1 MKHTSKLLTALL
13 LTMAFL
19 VSALP
24 VHGVHA
30 EPETATVQKKA
41 ELVFVIDSTGSMSGA
56 IKNVK
61 TGITSFVNSL
71 ETQGV
76 NLRIGIVEY
85 RDIEEDGM
93 DSTIIHELNH
103 SLWMNSTSEMVE
115 VLNGISAGGG
125 GDDPETVIDGLGYLV
140 DGETI
145 PWSSDSY
152 KFAVVLTDS
161 GYKIA
166 NRHGFNSLQE
176 VADALLTAGI
186 TTSVV
191 TEESEFSTYDALPD
205 TTGGIKADIS
215 SDFSTVLAD
224 LANQI
229 LGLTGKAKKAI
240 YVLPGYLGSELYDG
254 PDDGTSGGKRLWFPE
269 NPFDLD
275 TIVGQENLRKFYQDE
290 YGNGTQLHVDYERDE
305 YGTNIA
311 PVYTTYETLV
321 KNLKKEF
328 GGENGEYDVRFFPY
342 NWLEDLNDSVKKLE
356 RDIRKNHYDS
366 VIFVTHSTGG
376 LLASAFIAKSD
387 ANKLLVSKAILIA
400 APLFGTYASLL
411 PIERGD
417 ARKTLNVLGMDFWID
432 AITANWWVRGWAK
445 NSPTTYQL
453 LPSDEYLRQVPLLD
467 SSSTNWWTA
476 WWNSESVDSV
486 DGYYNV
492 LNRSPRINPKLTI
505 GIENE
510 TENKPNRSHKYF
522 REKALNGDVVTQ
534 WSLAALME
542 VDTLL
547 ICTTSGHSTTKT
559 ARYRSDRNGGKKL
572 ADIVYDRNGDGTVQG
587 MSATGSIDGF
597 VKLRTCFFSADHGKL
612 TKDPKVLDQICTE
625 IKGMRNHSEKHYT
638 ADTVGIS
645 QLVKIRYEADA
656 LVTAT
661 IYDADSNI
669 VAQASSEGISG
680 FDENDFIF
688 DSFADV
694 EEDGERTEAS
704 IYMPNSGY
712 KIVFTHGDSAGVSV
726 NFNASVSTLV
736 DDGWKDFSVMTSV
749 ASTHDSGLITSF
761 DGTAQVIDNDTI
773 TEIVEGTAEDW
784 FTEWEIPSSIKVNK
798 GDVLPIEI
806 SGSEAEAVSDK
817 LVWHSADESIAHVSE
832 SGVLTA
838 VGYGKTTISA
848 TDGNK
853 AVTAKVTVMQNA
865 TAVSFS
871 DVEMVIGER
880 TLIRPSFEPVSATE
894 TDLTYSM
901 DKEGIIEIN
910 EFGVMHALAEGSVIV
925 TGTTAYG
932 VSGQFT
938 VTVKDDTNYG
948 VESIALPATAKVG
961 LNNKITLDVAFNPV
975 NATNK
980 NIKWYVEDDS
990 IIRLT
995 PGDAQAEIVGTKL
1008 GTTKVTAVSE
1018 DGGHVAEC
1026 IVTVTEKEVGPPETG
1041 AVSMVLT
1048 GAMLV
1053 VAGIAVNMG
1062 KRRKKH

>member
-24 VHGVHA
+24 THGINA
-30 EPETATVQKKA
+30 GTRTGTVPKKA
-41 ELVFVIDSTGSMSGA
+41 ELVFVIDSTGSMGDA
-56 IKNVK
+56 INNVK

-76 NLRIGIVEY
+76 KLRIGIVEY
-85 RDIEEDGM
+85 RDIEEDGL

-103 SLWMNSTSEMVE
+103 SPWMNSTSEMVG
-115 VLNGISAGGG
+115 VLGGIAADGG
-125 GDDPETVIDGLGYLV
+125 GDIPESVIDGLGYLV

-152 KFAVVLTDS
+152 KFAVVLTDA
-161 GYKIA
+161 GYKVA

-176 VADALLTAGI
+176 VADALLAAGI
-186 TTSVV
+186 NTSVV
-191 TEESEFSTYDALPD
+191 TEESEFSTYEELYT
-205 TTGGIKADIS
+205 TTGGTRANIY

-229 LGLTGKAKKAI
+229 LGLTEKAKKAI

-254 PDDGTSGGKRLWFPE
+254 PDGTAGG
-269 NPFDLD
+269 DLVYVSIPGLILNM
-275 TIVGQENLRKFYQDE
+275 TKFFQDADS
-290 YGNGTQLHVDYERDE
+290 NGTRLHVDYARDE
-305 YGTNIA
+305 YGANG
-311 PVYTTYETLV
+311 TYKTLV
-321 KNLKKEF
+321 DRLRAEF
-328 GGENGEYDVRFFPY
+328 VDEYDVRFFPY

-376 LLASAFIAKSD
+376 LLASAFIAKSN
-387 ANKLLVSKAILIA
+387 ANKLLVSKAIMIA

-417 ARKTLNVLGMDFWID
+417 SRKFDFNEILSNIDWFSHGLD
-432 AITANWWVRGWAK
+432 AITPKSWVRGWAK

-453 LPSDEYLRQVPLLD
+453 LPSSEYIRQIPMLNFNSD
-467 SSSTNWWTA
+467 NWWNPWSNLEA
-476 WWNSESVDSV
+476 IGSIGVYYRILNGSE
-486 DGYYNV
+486 
-492 LNRSPRINPKLTI
+492 RINPNLTN
-505 GIENE
+505 G
-510 TENKPNRSHKYF
+510 TDRSHRYF
-522 REKALNGDVVTQ
+522 RETALKGDVISQ
-534 WSLAALME
+534 WSLASLME

-559 ARYRSDRNGGKKL
+559 VLYRNGVFGGKKL
-572 ADIVYDRNGDGTVQG
+572 DDIIYNRNGDGTVQG
-587 MSATGSIDGF
+587 ISATGAVNGI
-597 VKLRTCFFSADHGKL
+597 VKLRVDYYSADHGGL
-612 TKDPKVLDQICTE
+612 CKDSEVLSRICSE
-625 IKGMRNHSEKHYT
+625 IKGMRTPVKNHHV
-638 ADTVGIS
+638 ADTAGIRE
-645 QLVKIRYEADA
+645 LIKIRYKADVP
-656 LVTAT
+656 VTAT
-661 IYDADSNI
+661 IYDAENNV
-669 VAQASSEGISG
+669 VAQVSSEGITG

-688 DSFADV
+688 DSFADA

-704 IYMPNSGY
+704 IYMPNGGY
-712 KIVFTHGDSAGVSV
+712 KILFTHGNSADVSV
-726 NFNASVSTLV
+726 NFNAYVSTLV

-749 ASTHDSGLITSF
+749 ASTYDSGLIASF
-761 DGTAQVIDNDTI
+761 DGTTQVIDNDTI
-773 TEIVEGTAEDW
+773 TEIVGGTAEDW
-784 FTEWEIPSSIKVNK
+784 FTEWEIPSAIKVNK

-806 SGSEAEAVSDK
+806 SGSEAGAVSDK
-817 LVWHSADESIAHVSE
+817 VVWHSADESIARVSE

-838 VGYGKTTISA
+838 VGYGKTIISA

-853 AVTAKVTVMQNA
+853 AVTSEVTVIQNA

-894 TDLTYSM
+894 TELTYSM

-995 PGDAQAEIVGTKL
+995 PGDAQAEIIGTKL
-1008 GTTKVTAVSE
+1008 GSTKVTAVSE

>member
-24 VHGVHA
+24 VHGIHA
-30 EPETATVQKKA
+30 EPETATVQKNA
-41 ELVFVIDSTGSMSGA
+41 ELVFVIDSTGSMGDA
-56 IKNVK
+56 INNVK

-76 NLRIGIVEY
+76 KLRIGIVEY
-85 RDIEEDGM
+85 RDIEEDGL

-103 SLWMNSTSEMVE
+103 SPWMNSTSEMVG
-115 VLNGISAGGG
+115 VLGGIAADGG
-125 GDDPETVIDGLGYLV
+125 GDIPESVIDGLGYLV

-152 KFAVVLTDS
+152 KFAVVLTDA
-161 GYKIA
+161 GYKVA

-176 VADALLTAGI
+176 VADALLHAGI
-186 TTSVV
+186 NTSVV
-191 TEESEFSTYDALPD
+191 TEESEFSTYEELYT
-205 TTGGIKADIS
+205 TTGGTRANIY

-240 YVLPGYLGSELYDG
+240 YVLPGYLGSQLYEG
-254 PDDGTSGGKRLWFPE
+254 RDGTAGG
-269 NPFDLD
+269 
-275 TIVGQENLRKFYQDE
+275 NLIFVQLPNLIMNMDKFLQ
-290 YGNGTQLHVDYERDE
+290 GANSNGTRLHVDYARDE
-305 YGTNIA
+305 YGANG
-311 PVYTTYETLV
+311 TYKTLV
-321 KNLKKEF
+321 DRLRAEF
-328 GGENGEYDVRFFPY
+328 VDEYDVRFFPY

-376 LLASAFIAKSD
+376 LLASAFIAKSN

-417 ARKTLNVLGMDFWID
+417 SRKFDFNEILSNIDWFSHGLD
-432 AITANWWVRGWAK
+432 AITPKSWVRGWAK

-453 LPSDEYLRQVPLLD
+453 LPSSEYIRQIPMLNFNSD
-467 SSSTNWWTA
+467 NWWNPWSNLEA
-476 WWNSESVDSV
+476 IGSIG
-486 DGYYNV
+486 GYYRI
-492 LNRSPRINPKLTI
+492 LNESNRINPNLTN
-505 GIENE
+505 G
-510 TENKPNRSHKYF
+510 TDRSHRYF
-522 REKALNGDVVTQ
+522 RETALKGDVISQ
-534 WSLAALME
+534 WSLASLME

-559 ARYRSDRNGGKKL
+559 ARYRNGVFGGKKL
-572 ADIVYDRNGDGTVQG
+572 DDIIYNRNGDGTVQG
-587 MSATGSIDGF
+587 ISATGAVNGI
-597 VKLRTCFFSADHGKL
+597 VKLRVDYYSADHGGL
-612 TKDPKVLDQICTE
+612 CKDSEVLSRICSE
-625 IKGMRNHSEKHYT
+625 IRGMRTPVKNHHV
-638 ADTVGIS
+638 ADTAGIS
-645 QLVKIRYEADA
+645 ELIKIRYKAD
-656 LVTAT
+656 VPGTAT
-661 IYDADSNI
+661 IYDAENNV
-669 VAQASSEGISG
+669 VAQVSSEGITG
-680 FDENDFIF
+680 FEENDFIF
-688 DSFADV
+688 DSFADA

-704 IYMPNSGY
+704 IYMPNGGY
-712 KIVFTHGDSAGVSV
+712 KILFTHGNSADVSV
-726 NFNASVSTLV
+726 NFNAYVSTLV

-749 ASTHDSGLITSF
+749 ASTYDSGLIASF
-761 DGTAQVIDNDTI
+761 DGTTQVIDNDTI
-773 TEIVEGTAEDW
+773 TEIVGGTAEDW
-784 FTEWEIPSSIKVNK
+784 FTEWEIPSAIKVNK

-806 SGSEAEAVSDK
+806 SGSEAGAVSDK

-838 VGYGKTTISA
+838 VGYGKTIISA

-853 AVTAKVTVMQNA
+853 AVTSEVTVIQNA

-894 TDLTYSM
+894 TELTYSM

-995 PGDAQAEIVGTKL
+995 PGDAQAEIVGIKL

-1048 GAMLV
+1048 GAMF
-1053 VAGIAVNMG
+1053 VAAGAAVTLR
-1062 KRRKKH
+1062 KRRRRI

>member
-24 VHGVHA
+24 THGINA
-30 EPETATVQKKA
+30 GTRTGTVPKKA
-41 ELVFVIDSTGSMSGA
+41 ELVFVIDSTGSMGDA
-56 IKNVK
+56 INNVK

-76 NLRIGIVEY
+76 KLRIGIVEY
-85 RDIEEDGM
+85 RDIEEDGL

-103 SLWMNSTSEMVE
+103 SPWMNSTSEMVG
-115 VLNGISAGGG
+115 VLGGIAADGG
-125 GDDPETVIDGLGYLV
+125 GDIPESVIDGLGYLV

-152 KFAVVLTDS
+152 KFAVVLTDA
-161 GYKIA
+161 GYKVA

-176 VADALLTAGI
+176 VADALLAAGI
-186 TTSVV
+186 NTSVV
-191 TEESEFSTYDALPD
+191 TEESEFSTYEELYT
-205 TTGGIKADIS
+205 TTGGTRANIY

-229 LGLTGKAKKAI
+229 LGLTEKAKKAI

-254 PDDGTSGGKRLWFPE
+254 PDGTAGG
-269 NPFDLD
+269 DLVYVSIPGLILNM
-275 TIVGQENLRKFYQDE
+275 TKFFQDADS
-290 YGNGTQLHVDYERDE
+290 NGTRLHVDYARDE
-305 YGTNIA
+305 YGANG
-311 PVYTTYETLV
+311 TYKTLV
-321 KNLKKEF
+321 DRLRAEF
-328 GGENGEYDVRFFPY
+328 VDEYDVRFFPY

-376 LLASAFIAKSD
+376 LLASAFIAKSN

-417 ARKTLNVLGMDFWID
+417 SRKFDFNEILSNIDWFSHGLD
-432 AITANWWVRGWAK
+432 AITPKSWVRGWAK

-453 LPSDEYLRQVPLLD
+453 LPSSEYIRQIPMLNFNSD
-467 SSSTNWWTA
+467 NWWNPWSNLEA
-476 WWNSESVDSV
+476 IGSIGVYYRILNGSE
-486 DGYYNV
+486 
-492 LNRSPRINPKLTI
+492 RINPNLTN
-505 GIENE
+505 G
-510 TENKPNRSHKYF
+510 TDRSHRYF
-522 REKALNGDVVTQ
+522 RETALKGDVISQ
-534 WSLAALME
+534 WSLASLME

-559 ARYRSDRNGGKKL
+559 VLYRNGVFGGKKL
-572 ADIVYDRNGDGTVQG
+572 DDIIYNRNGDGTVQG
-587 MSATGSIDGF
+587 ISATGAVNGI
-597 VKLRTCFFSADHGKL
+597 VKLRVDYYSADHGGL
-612 TKDPKVLDQICTE
+612 CKDSEVLSRICSE
-625 IKGMRNHSEKHYT
+625 IRGMRTPVKNHHVADT
-638 ADTVGIS
+638 ADIS
-645 QLVKIRYEADA
+645 ELIKIRYKAD
-656 LVTAT
+656 VPITAT
-661 IYDADSNI
+661 IYDAENNV
-669 VAQASSEGISG
+669 VAQVSSEGITG

-688 DSFADV
+688 DSFADA

-704 IYMPNSGY
+704 IYMPNGGY
-712 KIVFTHGDSAGVSV
+712 KILFTHGNSADVSV
-726 NFNASVSTLV
+726 NFNAYVSTLV

-749 ASTHDSGLITSF
+749 ASTYDSGLIASF
-761 DGTAQVIDNDTI
+761 DGTTQVIDNDTI
-773 TEIVEGTAEDW
+773 TEIVGGTAEDW
-784 FTEWEIPSSIKVNK
+784 FTEWEIPSAIKVNK

-806 SGSEAEAVSDK
+806 SGSEAGAVSDK
-817 LVWHSADESIAHVSE
+817 LVWHSADESIVRVSE

-838 VGYGKTTISA
+838 VGYGKTIISA

-853 AVTAKVTVMQNA
+853 AVTSEVTVIQNA

-901 DKEGIIEIN
+901 DKEGVIEIN

-1008 GTTKVTAVSE
+1008 GSTKVTAVSE

-1041 AVSMVLT
+1041 AVSMVMMGIMLVAT
-1048 GAMLV
+1048 GA
-1053 VAGIAVNMG
+1053 AVTLR
-1062 KRRKKH
+1062 KRRRRI

>member
-24 VHGVHA
+24 VYGIHA

-41 ELVFVIDSTGSMSGA
+41 ELVFVIDSTGSMGGA
-56 IKNVK
+56 INNVK

-85 RDIEEDGM
+85 RDIEVDGL

-103 SLWMNSTSEMVE
+103 SPWMNSTSEMVE

-152 KFAVVLTDS
+152 KFAVVLTDA
-161 GYKIA
+161 GCKIA
-166 NRHGFNSLQE
+166 NRHGYNSLQE
-176 VADALLTAGI
+176 VADALLQADI
-186 TTSVV
+186 HTSVV
-191 TEESEFSTYDALPD
+191 TKASEYSTYEELYT
-205 TTGGIKADIS
+205 TTGGTKADIY

-254 PDDGTSGGKRLWFPE
+254 PDGTTGGKRLWFPA
-269 NPFDLD
+269 NPLDLD

-290 YGNGTQLHVDYERDE
+290 YGNGTQLHVDYDRDE
-305 YGTNIA
+305 YG
-311 PVYTTYETLV
+311 VWSTYKTLV
-321 KNLKKEF
+321 KKLKEEF
-328 GGENGEYDVRFFPY
+328 DGKYDVRFFPY
-342 NWLEDLNDSVKKLE
+342 NWLEDLNDSVTKLE
-356 RDIRKNHYDS
+356 NDIRKNDYNS

-376 LLASAFIAKSD
+376 LLASAFIAKSN

-417 ARKTLNVLGMDFWID
+417 SRKTSNVLGMEFWID
-432 AITANWWVRGWAK
+432 AFTANWWVRGWAK

-453 LPSDEYLRQVPLLD
+453 LPSSEYIRQIPMLNFNSD
-467 SSSTNWWTA
+467 NWWSPWSNLEA
-476 WWNSESVDSV
+476 IGSIGDYYRILNGSE
-486 DGYYNV
+486 
-492 LNRSPRINPKLTI
+492 RINPNLTN
-505 GIENE
+505 G
-510 TENKPNRSHKYF
+510 TERSHRYF
-522 REKALNGDVVTQ
+522 RETALKGDVISQ
-534 WSLAALME
+534 WSLASLME

-547 ICTTSGHSTTKT
+547 ICTASGHSTTKT
-559 ARYRSDRNGGKKL
+559 ARYRNGIFGGKKL
-572 ADIVYDRNGDGTVQG
+572 DDIIYDKNGDGTVQG
-587 MSATGSIDGF
+587 ISATGAVNGI
-597 VKLRTCFFSADHGKL
+597 VKLRVDYYSADHGGL
-612 TKDPKVLDQICTE
+612 AKDSEVLSRICSE
-625 IKGMRNHSEKHYT
+625 IKGMRIPVKNHHV
-638 ADTVGIS
+638 ADTAGIS
-645 QLVKIRYEADA
+645 ELIKIRYEADVP
-656 LVTAT
+656 VTAT
-661 IYDADSNI
+661 IYDAENNV
-669 VAQASSEGISG
+669 VAQASSEGITG

-688 DSFADV
+688 DSFADA

-712 KIVFTHGDSAGVSV
+712 KIVFTHGDSADVSV
-726 NFNASVSTLV
+726 NFSAYVSTLV
-736 DDGWKDFSVMTSV
+736 DDGWKDFGVMTSV
-749 ASTHDSGLITSF
+749 ASTYDSGLITSF
-761 DGTAQVIDNDTI
+761 DGTAQVIGNDTI
-773 TEIVEGTAEDW
+773 IEIVEGTAEDW

-838 VGYGKTTISA
+838 TGYGKTIISA

-853 AVTAKVTVMQNA
+853 AVTSEVTVIQNA

-880 TLIRPSFEPVSATE
+880 TLIRPSFEPVSTTE
-894 TDLTYSM
+894 TELTYSM

-925 TGTTAYG
+925 MGTTAYG

-990 IIRLT
+990 IINLT

>member
-24 VHGVHA
+24 VHGIHA
-30 EPETATVQKKA
+30 EPETATVQKNA
-41 ELVFVIDSTGSMSGA
+41 ELVFVIDSTGSMGDA
-56 IKNVK
+56 INNVK

-76 NLRIGIVEY
+76 KLRIGIVEY
-85 RDIEEDGM
+85 RDIEEDGL

-103 SLWMNSTSEMVE
+103 SPWMNSTSEMVG
-115 VLNGISAGGG
+115 VLGGIAADGG
-125 GDDPETVIDGLGYLV
+125 GDIPESVIDGLGYLV

-152 KFAVVLTDS
+152 KFAVVLTDA
-161 GYKIA
+161 GYKVA

-176 VADALLTAGI
+176 VADALLHAGI
-186 TTSVV
+186 NTSVV
-191 TEESEFSTYDALPD
+191 TEESEFSTYEELYT
-205 TTGGIKADIS
+205 TTGGTRANIY
-215 SDFSTVLAD
+215 SDFSTVLVD

-229 LGLTGKAKKAI
+229 LGLTGKSKKAI

-254 PDDGTSGGKRLWFPE
+254 PDGTAGGDLVYVSIPRLML
-269 NPFDLD
+269 NM
-275 TIVGQENLRKFYQDE
+275 TKFFQDADS
-290 YGNGTQLHVDYERDE
+290 NGTRLHVDYARDE
-305 YGTNIA
+305 YGANG
-311 PVYTTYETLV
+311 TYKTLV
-321 KNLKKEF
+321 DRLRAEF
-328 GGENGEYDVRFFPY
+328 VDEYDVRFFPY

-376 LLASAFIAKSD
+376 LLASAFIAKSN

-417 ARKTLNVLGMDFWID
+417 SRKFDFNEILSNIDWFSHGLD
-432 AITANWWVRGWAK
+432 AITPKSWVRGWAK

-453 LPSDEYLRQVPLLD
+453 LPSSEYIRQIPMLNFNSD
-467 SSSTNWWTA
+467 NWWSPWSNLEA
-476 WWNSESVDSV
+476 IGSIG
-486 DGYYNV
+486 GYYRI
-492 LNRSPRINPKLTI
+492 LNGSERINPNLTN
-505 GIENE
+505 G
-510 TENKPNRSHKYF
+510 TDRSHRYF
-522 REKALNGDVVTQ
+522 RETALKGDVISQ
-534 WSLAALME
+534 WSLASLME

-559 ARYRSDRNGGKKL
+559 VLYRNGVFGGKKL
-572 ADIVYDRNGDGTVQG
+572 DDIIYNRNGDGTVQG
-587 MSATGSIDGF
+587 ISATGAVNGI
-597 VKLRTCFFSADHGKL
+597 VKLRVDYYSADHGGL
-612 TKDPKVLDQICTE
+612 CKDSEVLSRICSE
-625 IKGMRNHSEKHYT
+625 IRGMRTPVKNHHV
-638 ADTVGIS
+638 ADTAGIS
-645 QLVKIRYEADA
+645 ELIKIRYKADVP
-656 LVTAT
+656 VTAT
-661 IYDADSNI
+661 IYDAENNV
-669 VAQASSEGISG
+669 VAQVSSEGITG
-680 FDENDFIF
+680 FEENDFIF
-688 DSFADV
+688 DSFADA

-704 IYMPNSGY
+704 IYMPNGGY
-712 KIVFTHGDSAGVSV
+712 KILFTHGNSADVSV
-726 NFNASVSTLV
+726 NFNAYVSTLV
-736 DDGWKDFSVMTSV
+736 DDGWKDFSVITSV
-749 ASTHDSGLITSF
+749 ASTYDSGLIASF
-761 DGTAQVIDNDTI
+761 DGTTQVIDNDTI
-773 TEIVEGTAEDW
+773 TEIVGGTAEDW
-784 FTEWEIPSSIKVNK
+784 FTEWEIPSAIKVNK

-806 SGSEAEAVSDK
+806 SGSEAGAVSDK

-838 VGYGKTTISA
+838 VGYGKTIISA

-853 AVTAKVTVMQNA
+853 AVTSEVTVIQNA

-894 TDLTYSM
+894 TELTYSM

>member
-24 VHGVHA
+24 THGINA
-30 EPETATVQKKA
+30 GTRTGTVPKKA
-41 ELVFVIDSTGSMSGA
+41 ELVFVIDSTGSMGDA
-56 IKNVK
+56 INNVK

-76 NLRIGIVEY
+76 KLRIGIVEY
-85 RDIEEDGM
+85 RDIEEDGL

-103 SLWMNSTSEMVE
+103 SPWMNSTSEMVG
-115 VLNGISAGGG
+115 VLGGIAADGG
-125 GDDPETVIDGLGYLV
+125 GDIPESVIDGLGYLV

-152 KFAVVLTDS
+152 KFAVVLTDA
-161 GYKIA
+161 GYKVA

-176 VADALLTAGI
+176 VADALLAAGI
-186 TTSVV
+186 NTSVV
-191 TEESEFSTYDALPD
+191 TEESEFSTYEELYT
-205 TTGGIKADIS
+205 TTGGTRANIY

-229 LGLTGKAKKAI
+229 LGLTEKAKKAI

-254 PDDGTSGGKRLWFPE
+254 PDGTAGG
-269 NPFDLD
+269 DLVYVSIPGLILNM
-275 TIVGQENLRKFYQDE
+275 TKFFQDADS
-290 YGNGTQLHVDYERDE
+290 NGTRLHVDYARDE
-305 YGTNIA
+305 YGANG
-311 PVYTTYETLV
+311 TYKTLV
-321 KNLKKEF
+321 DRLRAEF
-328 GGENGEYDVRFFPY
+328 VDEYDVRFFPY

-376 LLASAFIAKSD
+376 LLASAFIAKSN
-387 ANKLLVSKAILIA
+387 ANKLLVSKAIMIA

-417 ARKTLNVLGMDFWID
+417 SRKFDFNEILSNIDWFSHGLD
-432 AITANWWVRGWAK
+432 AITPKSWVRGWAK

-453 LPSDEYLRQVPLLD
+453 LPSSEYIRQIPMLNFNSD
-467 SSSTNWWTA
+467 NWWNPWSNLEA
-476 WWNSESVDSV
+476 IGSIGVYYRILNGSE
-486 DGYYNV
+486 
-492 LNRSPRINPKLTI
+492 RINPNLTN
-505 GIENE
+505 G
-510 TENKPNRSHKYF
+510 TDRSHRYF
-522 REKALNGDVVTQ
+522 RETALKGDVISQ
-534 WSLAALME
+534 WSLASLME

-559 ARYRSDRNGGKKL
+559 VLYRNGVFGGKKL
-572 ADIVYDRNGDGTVQG
+572 DDIIYNRNGDGTVQG
-587 MSATGSIDGF
+587 ISATGAVNGI
-597 VKLRTCFFSADHGKL
+597 VKLRVDYYSADHGGL
-612 TKDPKVLDQICTE
+612 CKDSEVLSRICSE
-625 IKGMRNHSEKHYT
+625 IKGMRTPVKNHHV
-638 ADTVGIS
+638 ADTAGIS
-645 QLVKIRYEADA
+645 ELIKIRYKADVP
-656 LVTAT
+656 VTAT
-661 IYDADSNI
+661 IYDAENNV
-669 VAQASSEGISG
+669 VAQVSSEGITG

-688 DSFADV
+688 DSFADA

-704 IYMPNSGY
+704 IYMPNGGY
-712 KIVFTHGDSAGVSV
+712 KILFTHGNSADASV
-726 NFNASVSTLV
+726 NFNAYVSTLV

-749 ASTHDSGLITSF
+749 ASTYDSGLIASF
-761 DGTAQVIDNDTI
+761 DGTTQVIDNDTI
-773 TEIVEGTAEDW
+773 TEIVGGTAEDW
-784 FTEWEIPSSIKVNK
+784 FTEWEIPSAIKVNK

-806 SGSEAEAVSDK
+806 SGSEAGAVSDK
-817 LVWHSADESIAHVSE
+817 VVWHSADESIARVSE

-838 VGYGKTTISA
+838 VGYGKTIISA

-853 AVTAKVTVMQNA
+853 AVTSEVTVIQNA

-894 TDLTYSM
+894 TELTYSM

-995 PGDAQAEIVGTKL
+995 PGDAQAEIIGTKL
-1008 GTTKVTAVSE
+1008 GSTKVTAVSE

-1041 AVSMVLT
+1041 AVSMVMT
-1048 GAMLV
+1048 GIMLV

>member
-24 VHGVHA
+24 VHGIHA

-41 ELVFVIDSTGSMSGA
+41 ELVFVIDSTGSMGDA
-56 IKNVK
+56 INNVK

-76 NLRIGIVEY
+76 KLRIGIVEY
-85 RDIEEDGM
+85 RDIEEDGL

-103 SLWMNSTSEMVE
+103 SPWMNSTSEMVG
-115 VLNGISAGGG
+115 VLGGIAADGG
-125 GDDPETVIDGLGYLV
+125 GDIPESVIDGLGYLV

-152 KFAVVLTDS
+152 KFAVVLTDA
-161 GYKIA
+161 GYKVA

-176 VADALLTAGI
+176 VADALLHAGI
-186 TTSVV
+186 NTSVV
-191 TEESEFSTYDALPD
+191 TEESKFSTYEELYT
-205 TTGGIKADIS
+205 TTGGTRANIY

-229 LGLTGKAKKAI
+229 LGLTEKAKKAI
-240 YVLPGYLGSELYDG
+240 YVLPGYLGSQLYEG
-254 PDDGTSGGKRLWFPE
+254 RDGTAGG
-269 NPFDLD
+269 
-275 TIVGQENLRKFYQDE
+275 NLIFVQLPNLIMNMDKFLQDANS
-290 YGNGTQLHVDYERDE
+290 NGTRLHVDYARDE
-305 YGTNIA
+305 YGANG
-311 PVYTTYETLV
+311 TYKTLV
-321 KNLKKEF
+321 DRLRAEF
-328 GGENGEYDVRFFPY
+328 VDEYDVRFFPY

-376 LLASAFIAKSD
+376 LLASAFIAKSN

-417 ARKTLNVLGMDFWID
+417 SRKFDFNEILSNIDWFSHGLD
-432 AITANWWVRGWAK
+432 AITPKSWVRGWAK

-453 LPSDEYLRQVPLLD
+453 LPSSEYIRQIPMLNFNSD
-467 SSSTNWWTA
+467 NWWNPWSNLEA
-476 WWNSESVDSV
+476 IGSIGVYYRILNGSE
-486 DGYYNV
+486 
-492 LNRSPRINPKLTI
+492 RINPNLTN
-505 GIENE
+505 G
-510 TENKPNRSHKYF
+510 TDRSHRYF
-522 REKALNGDVVTQ
+522 RETALKGDVISQ
-534 WSLAALME
+534 WSLASLME

-559 ARYRSDRNGGKKL
+559 VLYRNGVFGGKKL
-572 ADIVYDRNGDGTVQG
+572 DDIIYNRNGDGTVQG
-587 MSATGSIDGF
+587 ISATGAVNGI
-597 VKLRTCFFSADHGKL
+597 VKLRVDYYSADHGGL
-612 TKDPKVLDQICTE
+612 CKDSEVLSRICSE
-625 IKGMRNHSEKHYT
+625 IRGMRTPVKNHHVADT
-638 ADTVGIS
+638 ADIS
-645 QLVKIRYEADA
+645 ELIKIRYKADVP
-656 LVTAT
+656 VTAT
-661 IYDADSNI
+661 IYDAENNV
-669 VAQASSEGISG
+669 VAQVSSEGITG

-688 DSFADV
+688 DSFADA

-704 IYMPNSGY
+704 IYMPNGGY
-712 KIVFTHGDSAGVSV
+712 KILFTHGNSADVSV
-726 NFNASVSTLV
+726 NFNAYVSTLV

-749 ASTHDSGLITSF
+749 ASTYDSGLIASF
-761 DGTAQVIDNDTI
+761 DGTTQVIDNDTI
-773 TEIVEGTAEDW
+773 TEIVGGTAEDW
-784 FTEWEIPSSIKVNK
+784 FTEWEIPSAIKVNK

-806 SGSEAEAVSDK
+806 SGSEAGAVSDK
-817 LVWHSADESIAHVSE
+817 LVWHSADESIARVSE

-838 VGYGKTTISA
+838 VGYGKTIISA

-853 AVTAKVTVMQNA
+853 AVTSEVTVIQNA

-894 TDLTYSM
+894 TELTYSM

-910 EFGVMHALAEGSVIV
+910 EFGVMHALAEGNVIV
-925 TGTTAYG
+925 TGTTAYS

>member
-24 VHGVHA
+24 VHGIHA
-30 EPETATVQKKA
+30 EPETATVQKNA
-41 ELVFVIDSTGSMSGA
+41 ELVFVIDSTGSMGDA
-56 IKNVK
+56 INNVK

-85 RDIEEDGM
+85 RDIEEDGL

-103 SLWMNSTSEMVE
+103 SPWMNSTSEMVG
-115 VLNGISAGGG
+115 VLGGIAADGG
-125 GDDPETVIDGLGYLV
+125 GDIPESVIDGLGYLV

-152 KFAVVLTDS
+152 KFAVVLTDA
-161 GYKIA
+161 GYKVA

-176 VADALLTAGI
+176 VADALLHAGI
-186 TTSVV
+186 NTSVV
-191 TEESEFSTYDALPD
+191 TEESEFSTYEELYT
-205 TTGGIKADIS
+205 TTGGTRANIY

-229 LGLTGKAKKAI
+229 LGLTEKAKKAI

-254 PDDGTSGGKRLWFPE
+254 PDGTPGGKRLWFPE
-269 NPFDLD
+269 NPLDL
-275 TIVGQENLRKFYQDE
+275 VERENLRKFYQDE
-290 YGNGTQLHVDYERDE
+290 YGNGTQLHVDYKRDE
-305 YGTNIA
+305 YGTNVA
-311 PVYTTYETLV
+311 PVYTSYETLV
-321 KNLKKEF
+321 KKLKKEF

-376 LLASAFIAKSD
+376 LLASAFIAKSN

-417 ARKTLNVLGMDFWID
+417 SRKFDFNEILSNIDWFSHGAD
-432 AITANWWVRGWAK
+432 AITPKSWVRGWAK

-453 LPSDEYLRQVPLLD
+453 LPSSEYIRQIPMLNFNSD
-467 SSSTNWWTA
+467 NWWNPWSNLEA
-476 WWNSESVDSV
+476 IGSIG
-486 DGYYNV
+486 GYYRI
-492 LNRSPRINPKLTI
+492 LNGSERINPNLTN
-505 GIENE
+505 G
-510 TENKPNRSHKYF
+510 TDRSHRYF
-522 REKALNGDVVTQ
+522 RETALKGDVISQ
-534 WSLAALME
+534 WSLASLME

-547 ICTTSGHSTTKT
+547 ICTASGHSTTKT
-559 ARYRSDRNGGKKL
+559 ALYRNGIFGGKKL
-572 ADIVYDRNGDGTVQG
+572 DDIIYDRNGDGTVQG
-587 MSATGSIDGF
+587 ISATGAVNRI
-597 VKLRTCFFSADHGKL
+597 VKLRVGYYSADHSGL
-612 TKDPKVLDQICTE
+612 CKDSEVLSRICSE
-625 IKGMRNHSEKHYT
+625 IRGMRTPVKNHHV
-638 ADTVGIS
+638 ADTAGIS
-645 QLVKIRYEADA
+645 ELIKIRYKADVP
-656 LVTAT
+656 VTAT
-661 IYDADSNI
+661 IYDAENNV
-669 VAQASSEGISG
+669 VAQVSSEGITG

-688 DSFADV
+688 DSFADA

-704 IYMPNSGY
+704 IYMPNGGY
-712 KIVFTHGDSAGVSV
+712 KILFTHGNSADVSV
-726 NFNASVSTLV
+726 NFNAYVSTLV

-749 ASTHDSGLITSF
+749 ASTYDSGLIASF
-761 DGTAQVIDNDTI
+761 DGTTQVIDNDTI
-773 TEIVEGTAEDW
+773 TEIVGGTAEDW
-784 FTEWEIPSSIKVNK
+784 FTEWEIPSAIKVNK

-806 SGSEAEAVSDK
+806 SGSEAGAVSDK
-817 LVWHSADESIAHVSE
+817 LVWHSADESIARVSE

-901 DKEGIIEIN
+901 DKEGVIEIN
-910 EFGVMHALAEGSVIV
+910 ELGVMHALAEGSVIV

-938 VTVKDDTNYG
+938 VTV
-948 VESIALPATAKVG
+948 
-961 LNNKITLDVAFNPV
+961 
-975 NATNK
+975 
-980 NIKWYVEDDS
+980 
-990 IIRLT
+990 
-995 PGDAQAEIVGTKL
+995 
-1008 GTTKVTAVSE
+1008 
-1018 DGGHVAEC
+1018 AEC

-1041 AVSMVLT
+1041 AVSMVMT
-1048 GAMLV
+1048 GIMLV
-1053 VAGIAVNMG
+1053 AAGAAVTLR
-1062 KRRKKH
+1062 KRRRRI

>member
-24 VHGVHA
+24 VHGIHA
-30 EPETATVQKKA
+30 EPETATVQKNA

-56 IKNVK
+56 IENVK
-61 TGITSFVNSL
+61 TRITSFVNSL

-76 NLRIGIVEY
+76 KLRIGIVEY
-85 RDIEEDGM
+85 RDIEEDGL

-103 SLWMNSTSEMVE
+103 SPWMNSTSEMVG
-115 VLNGISAGGG
+115 VLGGIAADGG
-125 GDDPETVIDGLGYLV
+125 GDIPESVIDGLGYLV

-152 KFAVVLTDS
+152 KFAVVLTDA
-161 GYKIA
+161 GYKVA

-176 VADALLTAGI
+176 VADALLAAGI
-186 TTSVV
+186 NTSVV
-191 TEESEFSTYDALPD
+191 TEESEFSTYEELYT
-205 TTGGIKADIS
+205 TTGGTRANIY

-229 LGLTGKAKKAI
+229 LGLTEKAKKAI

-254 PDDGTSGGKRLWFPE
+254 PDGTAGG
-269 NPFDLD
+269 DLVYVSIPGLILNM
-275 TIVGQENLRKFYQDE
+275 TKFFQDADS
-290 YGNGTQLHVDYERDE
+290 NGTRLHVDYARDE
-305 YGTNIA
+305 YGANG
-311 PVYTTYETLV
+311 TYKTLV
-321 KNLKKEF
+321 DRLRAEF
-328 GGENGEYDVRFFPY
+328 VDEYDVRFFPY

-376 LLASAFIAKSD
+376 LLASAFIAKSN

-417 ARKTLNVLGMDFWID
+417 SRKFDFNEILSNIDWFSHGLD
-432 AITANWWVRGWAK
+432 AITPKSWVRGWAK

-453 LPSDEYLRQVPLLD
+453 LPSSEYIRQIPMLNFNSD
-467 SSSTNWWTA
+467 NWWNPWSNLEA
-476 WWNSESVDSV
+476 IGSIGVYYRILNGSE
-486 DGYYNV
+486 
-492 LNRSPRINPKLTI
+492 RINPNLTN
-505 GIENE
+505 G
-510 TENKPNRSHKYF
+510 TDRSHRYF
-522 REKALNGDVVTQ
+522 RETALKGDVISQ
-534 WSLAALME
+534 WSLASLME

-559 ARYRSDRNGGKKL
+559 VLYRNGVFGGKKL
-572 ADIVYDRNGDGTVQG
+572 DDIIYNRNGDGTVQG
-587 MSATGSIDGF
+587 ISATGAVNGI
-597 VKLRTCFFSADHGKL
+597 VKLRVDYYSADHGGL
-612 TKDPKVLDQICTE
+612 CKDSEVLSRICSE
-625 IKGMRNHSEKHYT
+625 IKGMRTPVKNHHV
-638 ADTVGIS
+638 ADTAGIS
-645 QLVKIRYEADA
+645 ELIKIRYKADVP
-656 LVTAT
+656 VTAT
-661 IYDADSNI
+661 IYDAENNV
-669 VAQASSEGISG
+669 VAQVSSEGITG

-688 DSFADV
+688 DSFADA

-704 IYMPNSGY
+704 IYMPNGGY
-712 KIVFTHGDSAGVSV
+712 KILFTHGNSADVSV
-726 NFNASVSTLV
+726 NFNAYVSTLV

-749 ASTHDSGLITSF
+749 ASTYDSGLIASF
-761 DGTAQVIDNDTI
+761 DGTTQVIDNDTI
-773 TEIVEGTAEDW
+773 TEIVGRTAEDW
-784 FTEWEIPSSIKVNK
+784 FTEWEIPSAIKVNK

-806 SGSEAEAVSDK
+806 SGSEAGAVSDK
-817 LVWHSADESIAHVSE
+817 LVWHSADESIARVSE

-838 VGYGKTTISA
+838 VGYGKTIISA

-853 AVTAKVTVMQNA
+853 AVTSEVTVIQNA

-894 TDLTYSM
+894 TELTYSM

-1041 AVSMVLT
+1041 AVSMVMT
-1048 GAMLV
+1048 GIMLV
-1053 VAGIAVNMG
+1053 AAGAAVTLR
-1062 KRRKKH
+1062 KRRRRI

>member
-24 VHGVHA
+24 THGINA
-30 EPETATVQKKA
+30 GTRTGTVPKKA
-41 ELVFVIDSTGSMSGA
+41 ELVFVIDSTGSMGDA
-56 IKNVK
+56 INNVK

-76 NLRIGIVEY
+76 KLRIGIVEY
-85 RDIEEDGM
+85 RDIEEDGL

-103 SLWMNSTSEMVE
+103 SPWMNSTSEMVG
-115 VLNGISAGGG
+115 VLGGIAADGG
-125 GDDPETVIDGLGYLV
+125 GDIPESVIDGLGYLV

-152 KFAVVLTDS
+152 KFAVVLTDA
-161 GYKIA
+161 GYKVA

-176 VADALLTAGI
+176 VADALLAAGI
-186 TTSVV
+186 NTSVV
-191 TEESEFSTYDALPD
+191 TEESEFSTYEELYT
-205 TTGGIKADIS
+205 TTGGTRANIY

-229 LGLTGKAKKAI
+229 LGLTEKAKKAI

-254 PDDGTSGGKRLWFPE
+254 PDGTAGG
-269 NPFDLD
+269 DLVYVSIPGLILNM
-275 TIVGQENLRKFYQDE
+275 TKFFQDADS
-290 YGNGTQLHVDYERDE
+290 NGTRLHVDYARDE
-305 YGTNIA
+305 YGANG
-311 PVYTTYETLV
+311 TYKTLV
-321 KNLKKEF
+321 DRLRAEF
-328 GGENGEYDVRFFPY
+328 VDEYDVRFFPY

-376 LLASAFIAKSD
+376 LLASAFIAKSN

-417 ARKTLNVLGMDFWID
+417 SRKFDFNEILSNIDWFSHGLD
-432 AITANWWVRGWAK
+432 AITPKSWVRGWAK

-453 LPSDEYLRQVPLLD
+453 LPSSEYIRQIPMLNFNSD
-467 SSSTNWWTA
+467 NWWNPWSNLEA
-476 WWNSESVDSV
+476 IGSIGVYYRILNGSE
-486 DGYYNV
+486 
-492 LNRSPRINPKLTI
+492 RINPNLTN
-505 GIENE
+505 G
-510 TENKPNRSHKYF
+510 TDRSHRYF
-522 REKALNGDVVTQ
+522 RETALKGDVISQ
-534 WSLAALME
+534 WSLASLME

-559 ARYRSDRNGGKKL
+559 VLYRNGVFGGKKL
-572 ADIVYDRNGDGTVQG
+572 DDIIYNRNGDGTVQG
-587 MSATGSIDGF
+587 ISATGAINGI
-597 VKLRTCFFSADHGKL
+597 VKLRVDYYSADHGGL
-612 TKDPKVLDQICTE
+612 CKDSEVLSRICSE
-625 IKGMRNHSEKHYT
+625 IRGMRTPVKNHHVADT
-638 ADTVGIS
+638 ADIS
-645 QLVKIRYEADA
+645 ELIKIRYKADVP
-656 LVTAT
+656 VTAT
-661 IYDADSNI
+661 IYDAENNV
-669 VAQASSEGISG
+669 VAQVSSEGITG

-688 DSFADV
+688 DSFADA

-704 IYMPNSGY
+704 IYMPNGGY
-712 KIVFTHGDSAGVSV
+712 KILFTHGNSADVSV
-726 NFNASVSTLV
+726 NFNAYVSTLV

-749 ASTHDSGLITSF
+749 ASTYDSGLIASF
-761 DGTAQVIDNDTI
+761 DGTTQVIDNDTI
-773 TEIVEGTAEDW
+773 TEIVGGTAEDW
-784 FTEWEIPSSIKVNK
+784 FTEWEIPSAIKVNK

-806 SGSEAEAVSDK
+806 SGSEAGAVSDK
-817 LVWHSADESIAHVSE
+817 LVWHSADESIVRVSE

-838 VGYGKTTISA
+838 VGYGKTIISA

-853 AVTAKVTVMQNA
+853 VVTSEVTVIQNA

-901 DKEGIIEIN
+901 DKEGVIEIN

-1008 GTTKVTAVSE
+1008 GSTKVTAVSE

-1041 AVSMVLT
+1041 AVSMVMMGIMLVAT
-1048 GAMLV
+1048 GA
-1053 VAGIAVNMG
+1053 AVTLR
-1062 KRRKKH
+1062 KRRRRI

>member
-24 VHGVHA
+24 VHGIHA
-30 EPETATVQKKA
+30 EPETATVQKNA
-41 ELVFVIDSTGSMSGA
+41 ELVFVIDSTGSMGDA
-56 IKNVK
+56 INNVK

-76 NLRIGIVEY
+76 KLRIGIVEY
-85 RDIEEDGM
+85 RDIEEDGL

-103 SLWMNSTSEMVE
+103 SPWMNSTSEMVG
-115 VLNGISAGGG
+115 VLGGIAADGG
-125 GDDPETVIDGLGYLV
+125 GDIPESVIDGLGYLV

-152 KFAVVLTDS
+152 KFAVVLTDA
-161 GYKIA
+161 GYKVA

-176 VADALLTAGI
+176 VADALLAAGI
-186 TTSVV
+186 NTSVV
-191 TEESEFSTYDALPD
+191 TEESEFSTYEELYT
-205 TTGGIKADIS
+205 TTGGTRANIY

-229 LGLTGKAKKAI
+229 LGLTEKAKKAI

-254 PDDGTSGGKRLWFPE
+254 PDGTAGG
-269 NPFDLD
+269 DLVYVSIPGLILNM
-275 TIVGQENLRKFYQDE
+275 TKFFQDADS
-290 YGNGTQLHVDYERDE
+290 NGTRLHVDYARDE
-305 YGTNIA
+305 YGANG
-311 PVYTTYETLV
+311 TYKTLV
-321 KNLKKEF
+321 DRLRAEF
-328 GGENGEYDVRFFPY
+328 VDEYDVRFFPY

-376 LLASAFIAKSD
+376 LLASAFIAKSN

-417 ARKTLNVLGMDFWID
+417 SRKFDFNEILSNIDWFSHGLD
-432 AITANWWVRGWAK
+432 AITPKSWVRGWAK

-453 LPSDEYLRQVPLLD
+453 LPSSEYIRQIPMLNFNSD
-467 SSSTNWWTA
+467 NWWNPWSNLEA
-476 WWNSESVDSV
+476 IGSIG
-486 DGYYNV
+486 GYYRI
-492 LNRSPRINPKLTI
+492 LNGSERINPNLTN
-505 GIENE
+505 G
-510 TENKPNRSHKYF
+510 TDRSHRYF
-522 REKALNGDVVTQ
+522 RETALKGDVISQ
-534 WSLAALME
+534 WSLASLME

-559 ARYRSDRNGGKKL
+559 VLYRNGVFGGKKL
-572 ADIVYDRNGDGTVQG
+572 DDIIYNRNGDGTVQG
-587 MSATGSIDGF
+587 ISATGAVNGI
-597 VKLRTCFFSADHGKL
+597 VKLRVDYYSADHGGL
-612 TKDPKVLDQICTE
+612 CKDSEVLSRICSE
-625 IKGMRNHSEKHYT
+625 IRGMRTPVKNHHVADT
-638 ADTVGIS
+638 ADIS
-645 QLVKIRYEADA
+645 ELIKIRYKADVP
-656 LVTAT
+656 VTAT
-661 IYDADSNI
+661 IYDAENNV
-669 VAQASSEGISG
+669 VAQVSSEGITG

-688 DSFADV
+688 DSFADA

-704 IYMPNSGY
+704 IYMPNGGY
-712 KIVFTHGDSAGVSV
+712 KILFTHGNSADVSV
-726 NFNASVSTLV
+726 NFNAYVSTLV

-749 ASTHDSGLITSF
+749 ASTYDSGLIASF
-761 DGTAQVIDNDTI
+761 DGTTQVIDNDTI
-773 TEIVEGTAEDW
+773 TEIVGGTAEDW
-784 FTEWEIPSSIKVNK
+784 FTEWEIPSAIKVNK

-806 SGSEAEAVSDK
+806 SGSEAGAVSDK

-838 VGYGKTTISA
+838 VGYGKTIISA

-853 AVTAKVTVMQNA
+853 AVTSEVTVIQNA

-894 TDLTYSM
+894 TELTYSM

>member
-24 VHGVHA
+24 VHGIHA
-30 EPETATVQKKA
+30 EPETATVQKNA
-41 ELVFVIDSTGSMSGA
+41 ELVFVIDSTGSMGDA
-56 IKNVK
+56 INNVK

-76 NLRIGIVEY
+76 KLRIGIVEY
-85 RDIEEDGM
+85 RDIEEDGL

-103 SLWMNSTSEMVE
+103 SPWMNSTSEMVG
-115 VLNGISAGGG
+115 VLGGIAADGG
-125 GDDPETVIDGLGYLV
+125 GDIPESVIDGLGYLV

-152 KFAVVLTDS
+152 KFAVVLTDA
-161 GYKIA
+161 GYKVA

-176 VADALLTAGI
+176 VADALLHAGI
-186 TTSVV
+186 NTSVV
-191 TEESEFSTYDALPD
+191 TEESEFSTYEELYT
-205 TTGGIKADIS
+205 TTGGTRANIY

-229 LGLTGKAKKAI
+229 LGLTGKSKKAI

-254 PDDGTSGGKRLWFPE
+254 PDGTAGGDLVYVSIPRLML
-269 NPFDLD
+269 NM
-275 TIVGQENLRKFYQDE
+275 TKFFQDADS
-290 YGNGTQLHVDYERDE
+290 NGTRLHVDYARDE
-305 YGTNIA
+305 YGANG
-311 PVYTTYETLV
+311 TYKTLV
-321 KNLKKEF
+321 DRLRAEF
-328 GGENGEYDVRFFPY
+328 VDEYDVRFFPY

-376 LLASAFIAKSD
+376 LLASAFIAKSN

-417 ARKTLNVLGMDFWID
+417 SRKFDFNEILSNIDWFSHGLD
-432 AITANWWVRGWAK
+432 AITPKSWVRGWAK

-453 LPSDEYLRQVPLLD
+453 LPSSEYIRQIPMLNFNSD
-467 SSSTNWWTA
+467 NWWSPWSNLEA
-476 WWNSESVDSV
+476 IGSIG
-486 DGYYNV
+486 GYYRI
-492 LNRSPRINPKLTI
+492 LNGSERINLNLTN
-505 GIENE
+505 G
-510 TENKPNRSHKYF
+510 TDRSHRYF
-522 REKALNGDVVTQ
+522 RETALKGDVISQ
-534 WSLAALME
+534 WSLASLME

-559 ARYRSDRNGGKKL
+559 VLYRNGVFGGKKL
-572 ADIVYDRNGDGTVQG
+572 DDIIYNRNGDGTVQG
-587 MSATGSIDGF
+587 ISATGAVNGI
-597 VKLRTCFFSADHGKL
+597 VKLRVDYYSADHGGL
-612 TKDPKVLDQICTE
+612 CKDSEVLSRICSE
-625 IKGMRNHSEKHYT
+625 IRGMRTPVKNHHV
-638 ADTVGIS
+638 ADTAGIS
-645 QLVKIRYEADA
+645 ELIKIRYKADVP
-656 LVTAT
+656 VTAT
-661 IYDADSNI
+661 IYDAENNV
-669 VAQASSEGISG
+669 VAQVSSEGITG
-680 FDENDFIF
+680 FEENDFIF
-688 DSFADV
+688 DSFADA

-704 IYMPNSGY
+704 IYMPNGGY
-712 KIVFTHGDSAGVSV
+712 KILFTHGNSADVSV
-726 NFNASVSTLV
+726 NFNAYVSTLV
-736 DDGWKDFSVMTSV
+736 DDGWKDFSVITSV
-749 ASTHDSGLITSF
+749 ASTYDSGLIASF
-761 DGTAQVIDNDTI
+761 DGTTQVIDNDTI
-773 TEIVEGTAEDW
+773 TEIVGGTAEDW
-784 FTEWEIPSSIKVNK
+784 FTEWEIPSAIKVNK

-806 SGSEAEAVSDK
+806 SGSETGAVSDK
-817 LVWHSADESIAHVSE
+817 LVWHSADESIARVSE

-838 VGYGKTTISA
+838 VGYGKTIISA

-853 AVTAKVTVMQNA
+853 AVTSEVTVVQNA

-880 TLIRPSFEPVSATE
+880 TLIRPSFEPISTTE
-894 TDLTYSM
+894 TELTYSM

-961 LNNKITLDVAFNPV
+961 LNNKITLDVEFTPV

-995 PGDAQAEIVGTKL
+995 PGDAQAEIIGTKL

-1048 GAMLV
+1048 GIMLV

>member
-24 VHGVHA
+24 VHGIHA
-30 EPETATVQKKA
+30 EPETAIVQKKA

-56 IKNVK
+56 IENVK
-61 TGITSFVNSL
+61 TRITSFVNSL

-76 NLRIGIVEY
+76 KLRIGIVEY
-85 RDIEEDGM
+85 RDIEEDGL

-103 SLWMNSTSEMVE
+103 SPWMNSTSEMVG
-115 VLNGISAGGG
+115 VLGGIAADGG
-125 GDDPETVIDGLGYLV
+125 GDIPESVIDGLGYLV

-152 KFAVVLTDS
+152 KFAVVLTDA
-161 GYKIA
+161 GYKVA

-176 VADALLTAGI
+176 VADALLAAGI
-186 TTSVV
+186 NTSVV
-191 TEESEFSTYDALPD
+191 TEESEFSTYEELYT
-205 TTGGIKADIS
+205 TTGGTRANIY

-229 LGLTGKAKKAI
+229 LGLTEKAKKAI

-254 PDDGTSGGKRLWFPE
+254 PDGTAGG
-269 NPFDLD
+269 DLVYVSIPGLILNM
-275 TIVGQENLRKFYQDE
+275 TKFFQDADS
-290 YGNGTQLHVDYERDE
+290 NGTRLHVDYARDE
-305 YGTNIA
+305 YGANG
-311 PVYTTYETLV
+311 TYKTLV
-321 KNLKKEF
+321 DRLRAEF
-328 GGENGEYDVRFFPY
+328 VDEYDVRFFPY

-376 LLASAFIAKSD
+376 LLASAFIAKSN
-387 ANKLLVSKAILIA
+387 ANKLLVSKAIMIA

-417 ARKTLNVLGMDFWID
+417 SRKFDFNEILSNIDWFSHGLD
-432 AITANWWVRGWAK
+432 AITPKSWVRGWAK

-453 LPSDEYLRQVPLLD
+453 LPSSEYIRQIPMLNFNSD
-467 SSSTNWWTA
+467 NWWNPWSNLEA
-476 WWNSESVDSV
+476 IGSIGVYYRILNGSE
-486 DGYYNV
+486 
-492 LNRSPRINPKLTI
+492 RINPNLTN
-505 GIENE
+505 G
-510 TENKPNRSHKYF
+510 TDRSHRYF
-522 REKALNGDVVTQ
+522 RETALKGDVISQ
-534 WSLAALME
+534 WSLASLME

-559 ARYRSDRNGGKKL
+559 VLYRNGVFGGKKL
-572 ADIVYDRNGDGTVQG
+572 DDIIYNRNGDGTVQG
-587 MSATGSIDGF
+587 ISATGAVNGI
-597 VKLRTCFFSADHGKL
+597 VKLRVDYYSADHGGL
-612 TKDPKVLDQICTE
+612 CKDSEVLSRICSE
-625 IKGMRNHSEKHYT
+625 IKGMRTPVKNHHV
-638 ADTVGIS
+638 ADTAGIS
-645 QLVKIRYEADA
+645 ELIKIRYKADVP
-656 LVTAT
+656 VTAT
-661 IYDADSNI
+661 IYDAENNV
-669 VAQASSEGISG
+669 VAQVSSEGITG

-688 DSFADV
+688 DSFADA

-704 IYMPNSGY
+704 IYMPNGGY
-712 KIVFTHGDSAGVSV
+712 KILFTHGNSADVSV
-726 NFNASVSTLV
+726 NFNAYVSTLV

-749 ASTHDSGLITSF
+749 ASTYDSGLIASF
-761 DGTAQVIDNDTI
+761 DGTTQVIDNDTI
-773 TEIVEGTAEDW
+773 TEIVGGTAEDW
-784 FTEWEIPSSIKVNK
+784 FTEWEIPSAIKVNK

-806 SGSEAEAVSDK
+806 SGSEAGAVSDK
-817 LVWHSADESIAHVSE
+817 VVWHSADESIAHVSE

-838 VGYGKTTISA
+838 VGYGKTIISA

-853 AVTAKVTVMQNA
+853 AVTSEVTVIQNA

-894 TDLTYSM
+894 TELTYSM

-995 PGDAQAEIVGTKL
+995 PGDAQAEIIGTKL
-1008 GTTKVTAVSE
+1008 GSTKVTAVSE

-1041 AVSMVLT
+1041 AVSMVMT
-1048 GAMLV
+1048 GIMLV
-1053 VAGIAVNMG
+1053 AAGAAVTLR
-1062 KRRKKH
+1062 KRRRRI

>member
-24 VHGVHA
+24 THGINA
-30 EPETATVQKKA
+30 GTRTGTVPKKA
-41 ELVFVIDSTGSMSGA
+41 ELVFVIDSTGSMGDA
-56 IKNVK
+56 INNVK

-76 NLRIGIVEY
+76 KLRIGIVEY
-85 RDIEEDGM
+85 RDIEEDGL

-103 SLWMNSTSEMVE
+103 SPWMNSTSEMVG
-115 VLNGISAGGG
+115 VLGGIAADGG
-125 GDDPETVIDGLGYLV
+125 GDIPESVIDGLGYLV

-152 KFAVVLTDS
+152 KFAVVLTDA
-161 GYKIA
+161 GYKVA

-176 VADALLTAGI
+176 VADALLAAGI
-186 TTSVV
+186 NTSVV
-191 TEESEFSTYDALPD
+191 TEESEFSTYEELYT
-205 TTGGIKADIS
+205 TTGGTRANIY

-229 LGLTGKAKKAI
+229 LGLTEKAKKAI

-254 PDDGTSGGKRLWFPE
+254 PDGTAGG
-269 NPFDLD
+269 DLVYVSIPGLILNM
-275 TIVGQENLRKFYQDE
+275 TKFFQDADS
-290 YGNGTQLHVDYERDE
+290 NGTRLHVDYARDE
-305 YGTNIA
+305 YGANG
-311 PVYTTYETLV
+311 TYKTLV
-321 KNLKKEF
+321 DRLRAEF
-328 GGENGEYDVRFFPY
+328 VDEYDVRFFPY

-356 RDIRKNHYDS
+356 RDIRKNHYVS

-376 LLASAFIAKSD
+376 LLASAFIAKSN
-387 ANKLLVSKAILIA
+387 ANKLLVSKAIMIA

-417 ARKTLNVLGMDFWID
+417 SRKFDFNEILSNIDWFSHGLD
-432 AITANWWVRGWAK
+432 AITPKSWVRGWAK

-453 LPSDEYLRQVPLLD
+453 LPSSEYIRQIPMLNLNSD
-467 SSSTNWWTA
+467 NWWNPWSNLEA
-476 WWNSESVDSV
+476 IGSIGVYYRILNGSE
-486 DGYYNV
+486 
-492 LNRSPRINPKLTI
+492 RINPNLTN
-505 GIENE
+505 G
-510 TENKPNRSHKYF
+510 TDRSHRYF
-522 REKALNGDVVTQ
+522 RETALKGDVISQ
-534 WSLAALME
+534 WSLASLME

-559 ARYRSDRNGGKKL
+559 VLYRNGVFGGKKL
-572 ADIVYDRNGDGTVQG
+572 DDIIYNRNGDGTVQG
-587 MSATGSIDGF
+587 ISATGAVNGI
-597 VKLRTCFFSADHGKL
+597 VKLRVDYYSADHGGL
-612 TKDPKVLDQICTE
+612 CKDSEVLSRICSE
-625 IKGMRNHSEKHYT
+625 IKGMRTPVKNHHV
-638 ADTVGIS
+638 ADTAGIS
-645 QLVKIRYEADA
+645 ELIKIRYKADVP
-656 LVTAT
+656 VTAT
-661 IYDADSNI
+661 IYDAENNV
-669 VAQASSEGISG
+669 VAQVSSEGITG

-688 DSFADV
+688 DSFADA

-704 IYMPNSGY
+704 IYMPNGGY
-712 KIVFTHGDSAGVSV
+712 KILFTHGNSADVSV
-726 NFNASVSTLV
+726 NFNAYVSTLV

-749 ASTHDSGLITSF
+749 ASTYDSGLIASF
-761 DGTAQVIDNDTI
+761 DGTTQVIDNDTI
-773 TEIVEGTAEDW
+773 TEIVGGTAEDW
-784 FTEWEIPSSIKVNK
+784 FTEWEIPSAIKVNK

-806 SGSEAEAVSDK
+806 SGSEAGAVSDK
-817 LVWHSADESIAHVSE
+817 VVWHSADESIARVSE

-838 VGYGKTTISA
+838 VGYGKTIISA

-853 AVTAKVTVMQNA
+853 AVTSEVTVIQNA

-894 TDLTYSM
+894 TELTYSM

-995 PGDAQAEIVGTKL
+995 PGDAQAEIIGTKL
-1008 GTTKVTAVSE
+1008 GSTKVTAVSE

>member
-24 VHGVHA
+24 VHGIHA
-30 EPETATVQKKA
+30 EPETATVQKNA
-41 ELVFVIDSTGSMSGA
+41 ELVFVIDSTGSMGDA
-56 IKNVK
+56 INNVK

-76 NLRIGIVEY
+76 KLRIGIVEY
-85 RDIEEDGM
+85 RDIEEDGL

-103 SLWMNSTSEMVE
+103 SPWMNSTSEMVG
-115 VLNGISAGGG
+115 VLGGIAADGG
-125 GDDPETVIDGLGYLV
+125 GDIPESVIDGLGYLV

-152 KFAVVLTDS
+152 KFAVVLTDA
-161 GYKIA
+161 GYKVA

-176 VADALLTAGI
+176 VADALLHAGI
-186 TTSVV
+186 NTSVV
-191 TEESEFSTYDALPD
+191 TEESEFSTYEELYT
-205 TTGGIKADIS
+205 TTGGTRANIY

-229 LGLTGKAKKAI
+229 LGLTGKSKKAI

-254 PDDGTSGGKRLWFPE
+254 PDETAGGDLVYVSIPRLML
-269 NPFDLD
+269 NM
-275 TIVGQENLRKFYQDE
+275 TKFFQDADS
-290 YGNGTQLHVDYERDE
+290 NGTRLHVDYARDE
-305 YGTNIA
+305 YGANG
-311 PVYTTYETLV
+311 TYKTLV
-321 KNLKKEF
+321 DRLRAEF
-328 GGENGEYDVRFFPY
+328 VDEYDVRFFPY

-376 LLASAFIAKSD
+376 LLASAFIAKSN

-417 ARKTLNVLGMDFWID
+417 SRKFDFNEILSNIDWFSHGLD
-432 AITANWWVRGWAK
+432 AITPKSWVRGWAK

-453 LPSDEYLRQVPLLD
+453 LPSSEYIRQIPMLNFNSD
-467 SSSTNWWTA
+467 NWWSPWSNLEA
-476 WWNSESVDSV
+476 IGSIG
-486 DGYYNV
+486 GYYRI
-492 LNRSPRINPKLTI
+492 LNGSERINLNLTN
-505 GIENE
+505 G
-510 TENKPNRSHKYF
+510 TDRSHRYF
-522 REKALNGDVVTQ
+522 RETALKGDVISQ
-534 WSLAALME
+534 WSLASLME

-559 ARYRSDRNGGKKL
+559 VLYRNGVFGGKKL
-572 ADIVYDRNGDGTVQG
+572 DDIIYNRNGDGTVQG
-587 MSATGSIDGF
+587 ISATGAVNGI
-597 VKLRTCFFSADHGKL
+597 VKLRVDYYSADHGGL
-612 TKDPKVLDQICTE
+612 CKDSEVLSRICSE
-625 IKGMRNHSEKHYT
+625 IRGMRTPVKNHHV
-638 ADTVGIS
+638 ADTAGIS
-645 QLVKIRYEADA
+645 ELIKIRYKADVP
-656 LVTAT
+656 VTAT
-661 IYDADSNI
+661 IYDAENNV
-669 VAQASSEGISG
+669 VAQVSSEGITG
-680 FDENDFIF
+680 FEENDFIF
-688 DSFADV
+688 DSFADA

-704 IYMPNSGY
+704 IYMPNGGY
-712 KIVFTHGDSAGVSV
+712 KILFTHGNSADVSV
-726 NFNASVSTLV
+726 NFNAYVSTLV
-736 DDGWKDFSVMTSV
+736 DDGWKDFSVITSV
-749 ASTHDSGLITSF
+749 ASTYDSGLIASF
-761 DGTAQVIDNDTI
+761 DGTTQVIDNDTI
-773 TEIVEGTAEDW
+773 TEIVGGTAEDW
-784 FTEWEIPSSIKVNK
+784 FTEWEIPSAIKVNK

-806 SGSEAEAVSDK
+806 SGSETGAVSDK
-817 LVWHSADESIAHVSE
+817 LVWHSADESIARVSE

-838 VGYGKTTISA
+838 VGYGKTIISA

-853 AVTAKVTVMQNA
+853 AVTSEVTVVQNA

-880 TLIRPSFEPVSATE
+880 TLIRPSFEPVSTTE
-894 TDLTYSM
+894 TELTYSM

-961 LNNKITLDVAFNPV
+961 LNNKITLDVEFTPV

-995 PGDAQAEIVGTKL
+995 PGDAQAEIIGTKL

-1048 GAMLV
+1048 GIMLV

>member
-24 VHGVHA
+24 VHGIHA

-41 ELVFVIDSTGSMSGA
+41 ELVFVIDSTGSMGGA
-56 IKNVK
+56 INNVK

-85 RDIEEDGM
+85 RDIEVDGL

-103 SLWMNSTSEMVE
+103 SPWMNSTSEMVE

-152 KFAVVLTDS
+152 KFAVVLTDA
-161 GYKIA
+161 GCKIA
-166 NRHGFNSLQE
+166 NRHGYNSLQE
-176 VADALLTAGI
+176 VADALLQADI
-186 TTSVV
+186 HTSVV
-191 TEESEFSTYDALPD
+191 TKASEYSTYEELYT
-205 TTGGIKADIS
+205 TTGGTKADIY

-254 PDDGTSGGKRLWFPE
+254 PDGTTGGKRLWFPA
-269 NPFDLD
+269 NPLDLD

-290 YGNGTQLHVDYERDE
+290 YGNGTQLHVDYDRDE
-305 YGTNIA
+305 YG
-311 PVYTTYETLV
+311 VWSTYKTLV
-321 KNLKKEF
+321 KKLKEEF
-328 GGENGEYDVRFFPY
+328 DGKYDVRFFPY
-342 NWLEDLNDSVKKLE
+342 NWLEDLNDSVTKLE
-356 RDIRKNHYDS
+356 NDIRKNDYNS

-376 LLASAFIAKSD
+376 LLASAFIAKSN

-417 ARKTLNVLGMDFWID
+417 SRKTSNVLGMEFWID
-432 AITANWWVRGWAK
+432 AFTANWWVRGWAK

-453 LPSDEYLRQVPLLD
+453 LPSSEYIRQIPMLNFNSD
-467 SSSTNWWTA
+467 NWWSPWSNLEA
-476 WWNSESVDSV
+476 IGSIGDYYRILNGSE
-486 DGYYNV
+486 
-492 LNRSPRINPKLTI
+492 RINPNLTN
-505 GIENE
+505 G
-510 TENKPNRSHKYF
+510 TERSHRYF
-522 REKALNGDVVTQ
+522 RETALKGDVISK
-534 WSLAALME
+534 WSLASLME

-547 ICTTSGHSTTKT
+547 ICTASGHSTTKT
-559 ARYRSDRNGGKKL
+559 ARYRNGIFGGKKL
-572 ADIVYDRNGDGTVQG
+572 DDIIYDKNGDGTVQG
-587 MSATGSIDGF
+587 ISATGAVNGI
-597 VKLRTCFFSADHGKL
+597 VKLRVDYYSADHGGL
-612 TKDPKVLDQICTE
+612 AKDSEVLSRICSE
-625 IKGMRNHSEKHYT
+625 IKGMRIPVKNHHV
-638 ADTVGIS
+638 ADTAGIS
-645 QLVKIRYEADA
+645 ELIKIRYEADVP
-656 LVTAT
+656 VTAT
-661 IYDADSNI
+661 IYDAENNV
-669 VAQASSEGISG
+669 VAQASSEGITG
-680 FDENDFIF
+680 FDEKDFIF
-688 DSFADV
+688 DSFADA

-712 KIVFTHGDSAGVSV
+712 KIVFTHGDSADVSV
-726 NFNASVSTLV
+726 NFSAYVSTLV
-736 DDGWKDFSVMTSV
+736 DDGWKDFGVMTSV
-749 ASTHDSGLITSF
+749 ASTYDSGLITSF
-761 DGTAQVIDNDTI
+761 DGTAQVIGNDTI
-773 TEIVEGTAEDW
+773 IEIVEGTAEDW

-838 VGYGKTTISA
+838 TGYGKTIISA

-853 AVTAKVTVMQNA
+853 AVTSEVTVIQNA

-880 TLIRPSFEPVSATE
+880 TLIRPSFEPVSTTE
-894 TDLTYSM
+894 TELTYSM

-925 TGTTAYG
+925 MGTTAYG

-990 IIRLT
+990 IINLT
-995 PGDAQAEIVGTKL
+995 PGDAQAKIVGTKL

>member
-24 VHGVHA
+24 VHGIHA
-30 EPETATVQKKA
+30 EPETATVQKNA
-41 ELVFVIDSTGSMSGA
+41 ELVFVIDSTGSMGDA
-56 IKNVK
+56 INNVK

-76 NLRIGIVEY
+76 KLRIGIVEY
-85 RDIEEDGM
+85 RDIEEDGL

-103 SLWMNSTSEMVE
+103 SPWMNSTSEMVG
-115 VLNGISAGGG
+115 VLGGIAADGG
-125 GDDPETVIDGLGYLV
+125 GDIPESVIDGLGYLV

-152 KFAVVLTDS
+152 KFAVVLTDA
-161 GYKIA
+161 GYKVA

-176 VADALLTAGI
+176 VADALLHAGI
-186 TTSVV
+186 NTSVV
-191 TEESEFSTYDALPD
+191 TEESEFSTYEELYT
-205 TTGGIKADIS
+205 TTGGTRANIY

-229 LGLTGKAKKAI
+229 LGLTGKSKKAI

-254 PDDGTSGGKRLWFPE
+254 PDGTAGGDLVYVSIPRLML
-269 NPFDLD
+269 NM
-275 TIVGQENLRKFYQDE
+275 TKFFQDADS
-290 YGNGTQLHVDYERDE
+290 NGTRLHVDYARDE
-305 YGTNIA
+305 YGANG
-311 PVYTTYETLV
+311 TYKTLV
-321 KNLKKEF
+321 DRLRAEF
-328 GGENGEYDVRFFPY
+328 VDEYDVRFFPY

-376 LLASAFIAKSD
+376 LLASAFIAKSN

-417 ARKTLNVLGMDFWID
+417 SRKFDFNEILSNIDWFSHGLD
-432 AITANWWVRGWAK
+432 AITPKSWVRGWAK

-453 LPSDEYLRQVPLLD
+453 LPSSEYIRQIPMLNFNSD
-467 SSSTNWWTA
+467 NWWSPWSNLEA
-476 WWNSESVDSV
+476 IGSIG
-486 DGYYNV
+486 GYYRI
-492 LNRSPRINPKLTI
+492 LNGSERINLNLTN
-505 GIENE
+505 G
-510 TENKPNRSHKYF
+510 TDRSHRYF
-522 REKALNGDVVTQ
+522 RETALKGDVISQ
-534 WSLAALME
+534 WSLASLME

-547 ICTTSGHSTTKT
+547 ICTTSSHSTTKT
-559 ARYRSDRNGGKKL
+559 VLYRNGVFGGKKL
-572 ADIVYDRNGDGTVQG
+572 DDIIYNRNGDGTVQG
-587 MSATGSIDGF
+587 ISATGAVNGI
-597 VKLRTCFFSADHGKL
+597 VKLRVDYYSADHGGL
-612 TKDPKVLDQICTE
+612 CKDSEVLSRICSE
-625 IKGMRNHSEKHYT
+625 IRGMRTPVKNHHV
-638 ADTVGIS
+638 ADTAGIS
-645 QLVKIRYEADA
+645 ELIKIRYKADVP
-656 LVTAT
+656 VTAT
-661 IYDADSNI
+661 IYDAENNV
-669 VAQASSEGISG
+669 VAQVSSEGITG
-680 FDENDFIF
+680 FEENDFIF
-688 DSFADV
+688 DSFADA

-704 IYMPNSGY
+704 IYMPNGGY
-712 KIVFTHGDSAGVSV
+712 KILFTHGNSADVSV
-726 NFNASVSTLV
+726 NFNAYVSTLV
-736 DDGWKDFSVMTSV
+736 DDGWKDFSVITSV
-749 ASTHDSGLITSF
+749 ASTYDSGLIASF
-761 DGTAQVIDNDTI
+761 DGTTQVIDNDTI
-773 TEIVEGTAEDW
+773 TEIVGGTAEDW
-784 FTEWEIPSSIKVNK
+784 FTEWEIPSAIKVNK

-806 SGSEAEAVSDK
+806 SGSETGAVSDK
-817 LVWHSADESIAHVSE
+817 LVWHSADESIARVSE

-838 VGYGKTTISA
+838 VGYGKTIISA

-853 AVTAKVTVMQNA
+853 AVTSEVTVVQNA

-880 TLIRPSFEPVSATE
+880 TLIRPSFEPVSTTE
-894 TDLTYSM
+894 TELTYSM

-961 LNNKITLDVAFNPV
+961 LNNKITLDVEFTPV

-995 PGDAQAEIVGTKL
+995 PGDAQAEIIGTKL

-1048 GAMLV
+1048 GIMLV

>member
-24 VHGVHA
+24 THGINA
-30 EPETATVQKKA
+30 GTRTGTVPKKA
-41 ELVFVIDSTGSMSGA
+41 ELVFVIDSTGSMGDA
-56 IKNVK
+56 INNVK

-76 NLRIGIVEY
+76 KLRIGIVEY
-85 RDIEEDGM
+85 RDIEEDGL

-103 SLWMNSTSEMVE
+103 SPWMNSTSEMVG
-115 VLNGISAGGG
+115 VLGGIAADGG
-125 GDDPETVIDGLGYLV
+125 GDIPESVIDGLGYLV

-152 KFAVVLTDS
+152 KFAVVLTDA
-161 GYKIA
+161 GYKVA

-176 VADALLTAGI
+176 VADALLAAGI
-186 TTSVV
+186 NTSVV
-191 TEESEFSTYDALPD
+191 TEESEFSTYEELYT
-205 TTGGIKADIS
+205 TTGGTRANIY

-229 LGLTGKAKKAI
+229 LGLTEKAKKAI

-254 PDDGTSGGKRLWFPE
+254 PDGTAGG
-269 NPFDLD
+269 DLVYVSIPGLILNM
-275 TIVGQENLRKFYQDE
+275 TKFFQDADSS
-290 YGNGTQLHVDYERDE
+290 GTQLHADQERDE
-305 YGTNIA
+305 YGTRDI
-311 PVYTTYETLV
+311 YKTLV
-321 KNLKKEF
+321 ERLRKEF
-328 GGENGEYDVRFFPY
+328 VNEYDVRFFPY

-376 LLASAFIAKSD
+376 LLASAFIAKSN
-387 ANKLLVSKAILIA
+387 ANKLLVSKAIMIA

-417 ARKTLNVLGMDFWID
+417 SRKLDFNESLSNID
-432 AITANWWVRGWAK
+432 WYSHGLDVISPNLWVRAWAR

-453 LPSDEYLRQVPLLD
+453 LPSSEYIRQIPMLNFNSD
-467 SSSTNWWTA
+467 T
-476 WWNSESVDSV
+476 WWNPWSNLEAIGSIG
-486 DGYYNV
+486 GYYRI
-492 LNRSPRINPKLTI
+492 LNESNRINPNLTN
-505 GIENE
+505 G
-510 TENKPNRSHKYF
+510 TERSHRYF
-522 REKALNGDVVTQ
+522 RETALKGDVISQ
-534 WSLAALME
+534 WSLASLME

-559 ARYRSDRNGGKKL
+559 ARYRNGIFGGKEL
-572 ADIVYDRNGDGTVQG
+572 DDIIYDMKGDGTVQG
-587 MSATGSIDGF
+587 VSATGAVNGI
-597 VKLRTCFFSADHGKL
+597 VKLRVAFYSADHSGL
-612 TKDPKVLDQICTE
+612 CKDSEVLSRICSE
-625 IKGMRNHSEKHYT
+625 IKGMRIPVKNHHV
-638 ADTVGIS
+638 ADTAGIS
-645 QLVKIRYEADA
+645 ELIKIRYKADVP
-656 LVTAT
+656 VTAT
-661 IYDADSNI
+661 IYDAENNV
-669 VAQASSEGISG
+669 VAQVSSEGITG

-688 DSFADV
+688 DSFADA

-704 IYMPNSGY
+704 IYMPNGGY
-712 KIVFTHGDSAGVSV
+712 KILFTHGNSADVSV
-726 NFNASVSTLV
+726 NFNAYVSTLV

-749 ASTHDSGLITSF
+749 ASTYDSGLIASF
-761 DGTAQVIDNDTI
+761 DGTTQVIDNDTI
-773 TEIVEGTAEDW
+773 TEIVGGTAEDW
-784 FTEWEIPSSIKVNK
+784 FTEWEIPSAIKVNK

-806 SGSEAEAVSDK
+806 SGSEAGAVSDK
-817 LVWHSADESIAHVSE
+817 VVWHSADESIARVSE

-838 VGYGKTTISA
+838 VGYGKTIISA

-853 AVTAKVTVMQNA
+853 AVTSEVTVIQNA

-894 TDLTYSM
+894 TELTYSM

-938 VTVKDDTNYG
+938 VTVKDDTNYS

-995 PGDAQAEIVGTKL
+995 PGDAQAEIIGTKL
-1008 GTTKVTAVSE
+1008 GSTKVTAVSE

-1041 AVSMVLT
+1041 AVSMVMT
-1048 GAMLV
+1048 GIMLV
-1053 VAGIAVNMG
+1053 AAGAAVTLR
-1062 KRRKKH
+1062 KRRRRI

>member
-24 VHGVHA
+24 VHGIHA

-41 ELVFVIDSTGSMSGA
+41 ELVFVIDSTGSMGGA
-56 IKNVK
+56 INNVK

-85 RDIEEDGM
+85 RDIEVDGL

-103 SLWMNSTSEMVE
+103 SPWMNSTSEMVE

-152 KFAVVLTDS
+152 KFAVVLTDA
-161 GYKIA
+161 GCKIA
-166 NRHGFNSLQE
+166 NRHGYNSLQE
-176 VADALLTAGI
+176 VADALLQADI
-186 TTSVV
+186 HTSVV
-191 TEESEFSTYDALPD
+191 TKASEYSTYEELYT
-205 TTGGIKADIS
+205 TTGGTKADIY

-254 PDDGTSGGKRLWFPE
+254 PDGTTGGKRLWFPA
-269 NPFDLD
+269 NPLDLD

-290 YGNGTQLHVDYERDE
+290 YGNGTQLHVDYDRDE
-305 YGTNIA
+305 YG
-311 PVYTTYETLV
+311 VWSTYKTLV
-321 KNLKKEF
+321 KKLKEEF
-328 GGENGEYDVRFFPY
+328 DGKYDVRFFPY
-342 NWLEDLNDSVKKLE
+342 NWLEDLNDSVTKLE
-356 RDIRKNHYDS
+356 NDIRKNDYNS

-376 LLASAFIAKSD
+376 LLASAFIAKSN

-417 ARKTLNVLGMDFWID
+417 SRKTSNVLGMEFWID
-432 AITANWWVRGWAK
+432 AFTANWWVRGWAK

-453 LPSDEYLRQVPLLD
+453 LPSSEYIRQIPMLNFNSD
-467 SSSTNWWTA
+467 NWWSPWSNLEA
-476 WWNSESVDSV
+476 IGSIGDYYRILNGSE
-486 DGYYNV
+486 
-492 LNRSPRINPKLTI
+492 RINPNLTN
-505 GIENE
+505 G
-510 TENKPNRSHKYF
+510 TERSHRYF
-522 REKALNGDVVTQ
+522 RETALKGDVISQ
-534 WSLAALME
+534 WSLASLME

-547 ICTTSGHSTTKT
+547 ICTASGHSTTKT
-559 ARYRSDRNGGKKL
+559 ARYRNGIFGGKKL
-572 ADIVYDRNGDGTVQG
+572 DDIIYDKNGDGTVQG
-587 MSATGSIDGF
+587 ISATGAVNGI
-597 VKLRTCFFSADHGKL
+597 VKLRVDYYSADHGGL
-612 TKDPKVLDQICTE
+612 AKDSEVLSRICSE
-625 IKGMRNHSEKHYT
+625 IKGMRIPVKNHHV
-638 ADTVGIS
+638 ADTAGIS
-645 QLVKIRYEADA
+645 ELIKIRYEADVP
-656 LVTAT
+656 VTAT
-661 IYDADSNI
+661 IYDAENNV
-669 VAQASSEGISG
+669 VAQASSEGITG

-688 DSFADV
+688 DSFADA

-712 KIVFTHGDSAGVSV
+712 KIVFTHGDSADVSV
-726 NFNASVSTLV
+726 NFSAYVSTLV
-736 DDGWKDFSVMTSV
+736 DDGWKDFGVMTSV
-749 ASTHDSGLITSF
+749 ASTYDSGLITSF
-761 DGTAQVIDNDTI
+761 DGTAQVIGNDTI
-773 TEIVEGTAEDW
+773 IEIVEGTAEDW
-784 FTEWEIPSSIKVNK
+784 FTEWEISSSIKVNK

-838 VGYGKTTISA
+838 TGYGKTIISA

-853 AVTAKVTVMQNA
+853 AVTSEVTVIQNA

-880 TLIRPSFEPVSATE
+880 TLIRPSFEPVSTTE
-894 TDLTYSM
+894 TELTYSM

-925 TGTTAYG
+925 MGTTAYG

-990 IIRLT
+990 IINLT

>member
-24 VHGVHA
+24 THGINA
-30 EPETATVQKKA
+30 GTRTGTVPKKA
-41 ELVFVIDSTGSMSGA
+41 ELVFVIDSTGSMGDA
-56 IKNVK
+56 INNVK

-76 NLRIGIVEY
+76 KLRIGIVEY
-85 RDIEEDGM
+85 RDIEEDGL

-103 SLWMNSTSEMVE
+103 SPWMNSTSEMVG
-115 VLNGISAGGG
+115 VLGGIAADGG
-125 GDDPETVIDGLGYLV
+125 GDIPESVIDGLGYLV

-152 KFAVVLTDS
+152 KFAVVLTDA
-161 GYKIA
+161 GYKVA

-176 VADALLTAGI
+176 VADALLAAGI
-186 TTSVV
+186 NTSVV
-191 TEESEFSTYDALPD
+191 TEESEFSTYEELYT
-205 TTGGIKADIS
+205 TTGGTRANIY

-229 LGLTGKAKKAI
+229 LGLTEKAKKAI

-254 PDDGTSGGKRLWFPE
+254 PDGTAGG
-269 NPFDLD
+269 DLVYVSIPGLILNM
-275 TIVGQENLRKFYQDE
+275 TKFFQDADS
-290 YGNGTQLHVDYERDE
+290 NGTRLHVDYARDE
-305 YGTNIA
+305 YGANG
-311 PVYTTYETLV
+311 TYKTLV
-321 KNLKKEF
+321 DRLRAEF
-328 GGENGEYDVRFFPY
+328 VDEYDVRFFPY

-376 LLASAFIAKSD
+376 LLASAFIAKSN
-387 ANKLLVSKAILIA
+387 ANKLLVSKAIMIA

-417 ARKTLNVLGMDFWID
+417 SRKFDFNEILSNIDWFSHGLD
-432 AITANWWVRGWAK
+432 AITPKSWVRGWAK

-453 LPSDEYLRQVPLLD
+453 LPSSEYIRQIPMLNFNSD
-467 SSSTNWWTA
+467 NWWNPWSNLEA
-476 WWNSESVDSV
+476 IGSIGVYYRILNGSE
-486 DGYYNV
+486 
-492 LNRSPRINPKLTI
+492 RINPNLTN
-505 GIENE
+505 G
-510 TENKPNRSHKYF
+510 TDRSHRYF
-522 REKALNGDVVTQ
+522 RETALKGDVISQ
-534 WSLAALME
+534 WSLASLME

-559 ARYRSDRNGGKKL
+559 VLYRNGVFGGKKL
-572 ADIVYDRNGDGTVQG
+572 DDIIYNRNGDGTVQG
-587 MSATGSIDGF
+587 ISATGAVNGI
-597 VKLRTCFFSADHGKL
+597 VKLRVDYYSADHGGL
-612 TKDPKVLDQICTE
+612 CKDSEVLSRICSE
-625 IKGMRNHSEKHYT
+625 IKGMRTPVKNHHV
-638 ADTVGIS
+638 ADTAGIS
-645 QLVKIRYEADA
+645 ELIKIRYEADVP
-656 LVTAT
+656 VTAT
-661 IYDADSNI
+661 IYDAENNV
-669 VAQASSEGISG
+669 VAQASSEGITG

-688 DSFADV
+688 DSFADA

-704 IYMPNSGY
+704 IYMPNGGY
-712 KIVFTHGDSAGVSV
+712 KILFTHGNSADVSV
-726 NFNASVSTLV
+726 NFNAYVSTLV

-749 ASTHDSGLITSF
+749 ASTYDSGLIASF
-761 DGTAQVIDNDTI
+761 DGTTQVIDNDTI
-773 TEIVEGTAEDW
+773 TEIVGGTAEDW
-784 FTEWEIPSSIKVNK
+784 FTEWEIPSAIKVNK

-806 SGSEAEAVSDK
+806 SGSEAGAVSDK

-838 VGYGKTTISA
+838 VGYGKTIISA

-853 AVTAKVTVMQNA
+853 AVTSEVTVVQNA

-901 DKEGIIEIN
+901 DKEGVIEIN
-910 EFGVMHALAEGSVIV
+910 EFGVMHALAEGSVVV

-995 PGDAQAEIVGTKL
+995 PGDAQAEIIGTKL
-1008 GTTKVTAVSE
+1008 GSTKVTAVSE

-1041 AVSMVLT
+1041 AVSMVMT
-1048 GAMLV
+1048 GIMLV
-1053 VAGIAVNMG
+1053 AAGAAVTLR
-1062 KRRKKH
+1062 KRRRRI

>member
-24 VHGVHA
+24 THGINA
-30 EPETATVQKKA
+30 GTRTGTVPKKA
-41 ELVFVIDSTGSMSGA
+41 ELVFVIDSTGSMGDA
-56 IKNVK
+56 INNVK

-76 NLRIGIVEY
+76 KLRIGIVEY
-85 RDIEEDGM
+85 RDIEEDGL

-103 SLWMNSTSEMVE
+103 SPWMNSTSEMVG
-115 VLNGISAGGG
+115 VLGGIAADGG
-125 GDDPETVIDGLGYLV
+125 GDIPESVIDGLGYLV

-152 KFAVVLTDS
+152 KFAVVLTDA
-161 GYKIA
+161 GYKVA

-176 VADALLTAGI
+176 VADALLAAGI
-186 TTSVV
+186 NTSVV
-191 TEESEFSTYDALPD
+191 TEESEFSTYEELYT
-205 TTGGIKADIS
+205 TTGGTRANIY

-229 LGLTGKAKKAI
+229 LGLTEKAKKAI

-254 PDDGTSGGKRLWFPE
+254 PDGTAGG
-269 NPFDLD
+269 DLVYVSIPGLILNM
-275 TIVGQENLRKFYQDE
+275 TKFFQDADS
-290 YGNGTQLHVDYERDE
+290 NGTRLHVDYARDE
-305 YGTNIA
+305 YGANG
-311 PVYTTYETLV
+311 TYKTLV
-321 KNLKKEF
+321 DRLRAEF
-328 GGENGEYDVRFFPY
+328 VDEYDVRFFPY

-376 LLASAFIAKSD
+376 LLASAFIAKSN
-387 ANKLLVSKAILIA
+387 ANKLLVSKAIMIA

-417 ARKTLNVLGMDFWID
+417 SRKFDFNEILSNIDWFSHGLD
-432 AITANWWVRGWAK
+432 AITPKSWVRGWAK

-453 LPSDEYLRQVPLLD
+453 LPSSEYIRQIPMLNFNSD
-467 SSSTNWWTA
+467 NWWNPWSNLEA
-476 WWNSESVDSV
+476 IGSIGVYYRILNGSE
-486 DGYYNV
+486 
-492 LNRSPRINPKLTI
+492 RINPNLTN
-505 GIENE
+505 G
-510 TENKPNRSHKYF
+510 TDRSHRYF
-522 REKALNGDVVTQ
+522 RETALKGDVISQ
-534 WSLAALME
+534 WSLASLME

-559 ARYRSDRNGGKKL
+559 VLYRNGVFGGKKL
-572 ADIVYDRNGDGTVQG
+572 DDIIYNRNGDGTVQG
-587 MSATGSIDGF
+587 ISATGAVNGI
-597 VKLRTCFFSADHGKL
+597 VKLRVDYYSADHGGL
-612 TKDPKVLDQICTE
+612 CKDSEVLSRICSE
-625 IKGMRNHSEKHYT
+625 IKGMRTPVKNHHV
-638 ADTVGIS
+638 ADTAGIS
-645 QLVKIRYEADA
+645 ELIKIRYKADVP
-656 LVTAT
+656 VTAT
-661 IYDADSNI
+661 IYDAENNV
-669 VAQASSEGISG
+669 VAQVSSEGITG

-688 DSFADV
+688 DSFADA
-694 EEDGERTEAS
+694 EEDGERTEAP
-704 IYMPNSGY
+704 IYMPNGGY
-712 KIVFTHGDSAGVSV
+712 KILFTHGNSADVSV
-726 NFNASVSTLV
+726 NFNAYVSTLV

-749 ASTHDSGLITSF
+749 ASTYDSGLIASF
-761 DGTAQVIDNDTI
+761 DGTTQVIDNDTI
-773 TEIVEGTAEDW
+773 TEIVGGTAEDW
-784 FTEWEIPSSIKVNK
+784 FTEWEIPSAIKVNK

-806 SGSEAEAVSDK
+806 SGSEAGAVSDK
-817 LVWHSADESIAHVSE
+817 VVWHSADESIARVSE

-838 VGYGKTTISA
+838 VGYGKTIISA

-853 AVTAKVTVMQNA
+853 AVTSEVTVIQNA

-894 TDLTYSM
+894 TELTYSM

-995 PGDAQAEIVGTKL
+995 PGDAQAEIIGTKL
-1008 GTTKVTAVSE
+1008 GSTKVTAVSE

-1041 AVSMVLT
+1041 AVSMVMT
-1048 GAMLV
+1048 GIMLV

>member
-24 VHGVHA
+24 THGINA
-30 EPETATVQKKA
+30 GTRTGTVPKKA
-41 ELVFVIDSTGSMSGA
+41 ELVFVIDSTGSMGDA
-56 IKNVK
+56 INNVK

-76 NLRIGIVEY
+76 KLRIGIVEY
-85 RDIEEDGM
+85 RDIEEDGL

-103 SLWMNSTSEMVE
+103 SPWMNSTSEMVG
-115 VLNGISAGGG
+115 VLGGIAADGG
-125 GDDPETVIDGLGYLV
+125 GDIPESVIDGLGYLV

-152 KFAVVLTDS
+152 KFAVVLTDA
-161 GYKIA
+161 GYKVA

-176 VADALLTAGI
+176 VADALLAAGI
-186 TTSVV
+186 NTSVV
-191 TEESEFSTYDALPD
+191 TEESEFSTYEELYT
-205 TTGGIKADIS
+205 TTGGAWANIY

-229 LGLTGKAKKAI
+229 LGLTEKAKKAI

-254 PDDGTSGGKRLWFPE
+254 PDGTAGG
-269 NPFDLD
+269 DLVYVSIPGLILNM
-275 TIVGQENLRKFYQDE
+275 TKFFQDADS
-290 YGNGTQLHVDYERDE
+290 NGTRLHVDYARDE
-305 YGTNIA
+305 YGANG
-311 PVYTTYETLV
+311 TYKTLV
-321 KNLKKEF
+321 DRLRAEF
-328 GGENGEYDVRFFPY
+328 VDEYDVRFFPY

-376 LLASAFIAKSD
+376 LLASAFIAKSN
-387 ANKLLVSKAILIA
+387 ANKLLVSKAIMIA

-417 ARKTLNVLGMDFWID
+417 SRKFDFNEILSNIDWFSHGLD
-432 AITANWWVRGWAK
+432 AITPKSWVRGWAK

-453 LPSDEYLRQVPLLD
+453 LPSSEYIRQIPMLNFNSD
-467 SSSTNWWTA
+467 NWWNPWSNLEA
-476 WWNSESVDSV
+476 IGSIGVYYRILNGSE
-486 DGYYNV
+486 
-492 LNRSPRINPKLTI
+492 RINPNLTN
-505 GIENE
+505 G
-510 TENKPNRSHKYF
+510 TDRSHRYF
-522 REKALNGDVVTQ
+522 RETALKGDVISQ
-534 WSLAALME
+534 WSLASLME

-559 ARYRSDRNGGKKL
+559 VLYRNGVFGGKKL
-572 ADIVYDRNGDGTVQG
+572 DDIIYNRNGDGTVQG
-587 MSATGSIDGF
+587 ISATGAVNGI
-597 VKLRTCFFSADHGKL
+597 VKLRVDYYSADHGGL
-612 TKDPKVLDQICTE
+612 CKDSEVLSRICSE
-625 IKGMRNHSEKHYT
+625 IKGMRTPVKNHHV
-638 ADTVGIS
+638 ADTAGIS
-645 QLVKIRYEADA
+645 ELIKIRYKADVP
-656 LVTAT
+656 VTAT
-661 IYDADSNI
+661 IYDAENNV
-669 VAQASSEGISG
+669 VAQVSSEGITG

-688 DSFADV
+688 DSFADA

-704 IYMPNSGY
+704 IYMPNGGY
-712 KIVFTHGDSAGVSV
+712 KILFTHGNSADVSV
-726 NFNASVSTLV
+726 NFNAYVSTLV

-749 ASTHDSGLITSF
+749 ASTYDSGLIASF
-761 DGTAQVIDNDTI
+761 DGTTQVIDNDTI
-773 TEIVEGTAEDW
+773 TEIVGGTAEDW
-784 FTEWEIPSSIKVNK
+784 FTEWEIPSAIKVNK

-806 SGSEAEAVSDK
+806 SGSEAGAVSDK
-817 LVWHSADESIAHVSE
+817 VVWHSADESIARVSE

-838 VGYGKTTISA
+838 VGYGKTIISA

-853 AVTAKVTVMQNA
+853 AVTSEVTVIQNA

-894 TDLTYSM
+894 TELTYSM

-995 PGDAQAEIVGTKL
+995 PGDAQAEIIGTKL
-1008 GTTKVTAVSE
+1008 GSTKVTAVSE

-1041 AVSMVLT
+1041 AVSMVMT
-1048 GAMLV
+1048 GIMLV

>member
-24 VHGVHA
+24 VHGIHA

-41 ELVFVIDSTGSMSGA
+41 ELVFVIDSTGSMGGA
-56 IKNVK
+56 INNVK

-85 RDIEEDGM
+85 RDIEVDGL

-103 SLWMNSTSEMVE
+103 SPWMNSTSEMVE

-152 KFAVVLTDS
+152 KFAVVLTDA
-161 GYKIA
+161 GCKIA
-166 NRHGFNSLQE
+166 NRHGYNSLQE
-176 VADALLTAGI
+176 VADALLQADI
-186 TTSVV
+186 HTSVV
-191 TEESEFSTYDALPD
+191 TKASEYSTYEELYT
-205 TTGGIKADIS
+205 TTGGTKADIY

-254 PDDGTSGGKRLWFPE
+254 PDGTTGGKRLWFPA
-269 NPFDLD
+269 NPLDLD

-290 YGNGTQLHVDYERDE
+290 YGNGTQLHVDYDRDE
-305 YGTNIA
+305 YG
-311 PVYTTYETLV
+311 VWSTYKTLV
-321 KNLKKEF
+321 KKLKEEF
-328 GGENGEYDVRFFPY
+328 DGKYDVRFFPY
-342 NWLEDLNDSVKKLE
+342 NWLEDLNDSVTKLE
-356 RDIRKNHYDS
+356 NDIRKNDYNS

-376 LLASAFIAKSD
+376 LLASAFIAKSN

-417 ARKTLNVLGMDFWID
+417 SRKTSNVLGMEFWID
-432 AITANWWVRGWAK
+432 AFTANWWVRGWAK

-453 LPSDEYLRQVPLLD
+453 LPSSEYIRQIPMLNFNSD
-467 SSSTNWWTA
+467 NWWSPWSNLEA
-476 WWNSESVDSV
+476 IGSIGDYYRILNGSE
-486 DGYYNV
+486 
-492 LNRSPRINPKLTI
+492 RINPNLTN
-505 GIENE
+505 G
-510 TENKPNRSHKYF
+510 TERSHRYF
-522 REKALNGDVVTQ
+522 RETALKGDVISQ
-534 WSLAALME
+534 WSLASLME

-547 ICTTSGHSTTKT
+547 ICTASGHSTTKT
-559 ARYRSDRNGGKKL
+559 ARYRNGIFGGKKL
-572 ADIVYDRNGDGTVQG
+572 DDIIYDKNGDGTVQG
-587 MSATGSIDGF
+587 ISATGAVNGI
-597 VKLRTCFFSADHGKL
+597 VKLRVDYYSADHGGL
-612 TKDPKVLDQICTE
+612 AKDSEVLSRICSE
-625 IKGMRNHSEKHYT
+625 IKGMRIPVKNHHV
-638 ADTVGIS
+638 ADTAGIS
-645 QLVKIRYEADA
+645 ELIKIRYEADVP
-656 LVTAT
+656 VTAT
-661 IYDADSNI
+661 IYDAENNV
-669 VAQASSEGISG
+669 VAQASSEGITG
-680 FDENDFIF
+680 FDEKDFIF
-688 DSFADV
+688 DSFADA

-712 KIVFTHGDSAGVSV
+712 KIVFTHGDSADVSV
-726 NFNASVSTLV
+726 NFSAYVSTLV
-736 DDGWKDFSVMTSV
+736 DDGWKDFGVMTSV
-749 ASTHDSGLITSF
+749 ASTYDSGLITSF
-761 DGTAQVIDNDTI
+761 DGTAQVIGNDTI
-773 TEIVEGTAEDW
+773 IEIVEGTAEDW

-838 VGYGKTTISA
+838 TGYGKTIISA

-853 AVTAKVTVMQNA
+853 AVTSEVTVIQNA

-880 TLIRPSFEPVSATE
+880 TLIRPSFEPVSTTE
-894 TDLTYSM
+894 TELTYSM

-925 TGTTAYG
+925 MGTTAYG

-975 NATNK
+975 SATNK

-990 IIRLT
+990 IINLT
-995 PGDAQAEIVGTKL
+995 PGDAQAKIVGTKL

>member
-24 VHGVHA
+24 VHGIHA
-30 EPETATVQKKA
+30 EPETATVQKNA

-56 IKNVK
+56 IENVK
-61 TGITSFVNSL
+61 TRITSFVNSL

-103 SLWMNSTSEMVE
+103 SPWMNSTSEMVE

-125 GDDPETVIDGLGYLV
+125 GDYPETVIDGLGYLV

-152 KFAVVLTDS
+152 KFAVVLTDA
-161 GYKIA
+161 GYKVA

-176 VADALLTAGI
+176 VADALLAAGI

-191 TEESEFSTYDALPD
+191 TEESEFSTYDALPA

-254 PDDGTSGGKRLWFPE
+254 PDGTNGGKRLWFS
-269 NPFDLD
+269 PFDLG
-275 TIVGQENLRKFYQDE
+275 TIFGQENLRKFYQDE

-305 YGTNIA
+305 YGTNMA
-311 PVYTTYETLV
+311 PLYTTYETLV

-417 ARKTLNVLGMDFWID
+417 ARKTLNVLGKDFWID

-453 LPSDEYLRQVPLLD
+453 LPSSEYIRQIPMLNFNSD
-467 SSSTNWWTA
+467 NWWSPWSNLEA
-476 WWNSESVDSV
+476 IGSIG
-486 DGYYNV
+486 GYYRI
-492 LNRSPRINPKLTI
+492 LNGSERINPHLTN
-505 GIENE
+505 G
-510 TENKPNRSHKYF
+510 TDRSHRYF
-522 REKALNGDVVTQ
+522 RETALKGDVISQ
-534 WSLAALME
+534 WSLASLME

-547 ICTTSGHSTTKT
+547 ICTTSGYSTTKT
-559 ARYRSDRNGGKKL
+559 ALYRSGKKL
-572 ADIVYDRNGDGTVQG
+572 DDIIYDRNGDGTVQG
-587 MSATGSIDGF
+587 ISATGVVNGI
-597 VKLRTCFFSADHGKL
+597 VKLRVDFHSADHGGL
-612 TKDPKVLDQICTE
+612 CKDSEVLSRICSE
-625 IKGMRNHSEKHYT
+625 IRGMRTPVKNHHVADT
-638 ADTVGIS
+638 ADIS
-645 QLVKIRYEADA
+645 ELIKIRYKADVP
-656 LVTAT
+656 VTAT
-661 IYDADSNI
+661 IYDAENNV
-669 VAQASSEGISG
+669 VAQVSSEGITG

-688 DSFADV
+688 DSFADA

-704 IYMPNSGY
+704 IYMPNGGY
-712 KIVFTHGDSAGVSV
+712 KILFTHGNSADVSV
-726 NFNASVSTLV
+726 NFNAYVSTLV

-749 ASTHDSGLITSF
+749 ASTYDSGLIASF
-761 DGTAQVIDNDTI
+761 DGTTQVIDNDTI
-773 TEIVEGTAEDW
+773 TEIVGGTAEDW
-784 FTEWEIPSSIKVNK
+784 FTEWEIPSAIKVNK

-806 SGSEAEAVSDK
+806 SGSEAGAVSDK
-817 LVWHSADESIAHVSE
+817 LVWHSADESIVRVSE

-838 VGYGKTTISA
+838 VGYGKTIISA

-853 AVTAKVTVMQNA
+853 AVTSEVTVIQNA

-901 DKEGIIEIN
+901 DKEGVIEIN

-1008 GTTKVTAVSE
+1008 GSTKVTAVSE

-1041 AVSMVLT
+1041 AVSMVMMGIMLVAT
-1048 GAMLV
+1048 GA
-1053 VAGIAVNMG
+1053 AVTLR
-1062 KRRKKH
+1062 KRRRRI

>member
-24 VHGVHA
+24 THGINA
-30 EPETATVQKKA
+30 GTRTGTVPKKA
-41 ELVFVIDSTGSMSGA
+41 ELVFVIDSTGSMGDA
-56 IKNVK
+56 INNVK

-76 NLRIGIVEY
+76 KLRIGIVEY
-85 RDIEEDGM
+85 RDIEEDGL

-103 SLWMNSTSEMVE
+103 SPWMNSTSEMVG
-115 VLNGISAGGG
+115 VLGGIAADGG
-125 GDDPETVIDGLGYLV
+125 GDIPESVIDGLGYLV

-152 KFAVVLTDS
+152 KFAVVLTDA
-161 GYKIA
+161 GYKVA

-176 VADALLTAGI
+176 VADALLAAGI
-186 TTSVV
+186 NTSVV
-191 TEESEFSTYDALPD
+191 TEESEFSIYEELYT
-205 TTGGIKADIS
+205 TTGGTRANIY

-229 LGLTGKAKKAI
+229 LGLTEKAKKAI

-254 PDDGTSGGKRLWFPE
+254 PDGTAGG
-269 NPFDLD
+269 DLVYVSIPGLILNM
-275 TIVGQENLRKFYQDE
+275 TKFFQDADS
-290 YGNGTQLHVDYERDE
+290 NGTRLHVDYARDE
-305 YGTNIA
+305 YGANG
-311 PVYTTYETLV
+311 TYKTLV
-321 KNLKKEF
+321 DRLRAEF
-328 GGENGEYDVRFFPY
+328 VDEYDVRFFPY

-376 LLASAFIAKSD
+376 LLASAFIAKSN
-387 ANKLLVSKAILIA
+387 ANKLLVSKAIMIA

-417 ARKTLNVLGMDFWID
+417 SRKFDFNEILSNIDWFSHGLD
-432 AITANWWVRGWAK
+432 AITPKSWVRGWAK

-453 LPSDEYLRQVPLLD
+453 LPSSEYIRQIPMLNFNSD
-467 SSSTNWWTA
+467 NWWNPWSNLEA
-476 WWNSESVDSV
+476 IGSIGVYYRILNGSE
-486 DGYYNV
+486 
-492 LNRSPRINPKLTI
+492 RINPNLTN
-505 GIENE
+505 G
-510 TENKPNRSHKYF
+510 TDRSHRYF
-522 REKALNGDVVTQ
+522 RETALKGDVISQ
-534 WSLAALME
+534 WSLASLME

-559 ARYRSDRNGGKKL
+559 VLYRNGVFGGKKL
-572 ADIVYDRNGDGTVQG
+572 DDIIYNRNGDGTVQG
-587 MSATGSIDGF
+587 ISATGAVNGI
-597 VKLRTCFFSADHGKL
+597 VKLRVDYYSADHGGL
-612 TKDPKVLDQICTE
+612 CKDSEVLSRICSE
-625 IKGMRNHSEKHYT
+625 IKGMRTPVKNHHV
-638 ADTVGIS
+638 ADTAGIS
-645 QLVKIRYEADA
+645 ELIKIRYKADVP
-656 LVTAT
+656 VTAT
-661 IYDADSNI
+661 IYDAENNV
-669 VAQASSEGISG
+669 VAQVSSEGITG

-688 DSFADV
+688 DSFADA

-704 IYMPNSGY
+704 IYMPNGGY
-712 KIVFTHGDSAGVSV
+712 KILFTHGNSADVSV
-726 NFNASVSTLV
+726 NFNAYVSTLV

-749 ASTHDSGLITSF
+749 ASTYDSGLIASF
-761 DGTAQVIDNDTI
+761 DGTTQVIDNDTI
-773 TEIVEGTAEDW
+773 TEIVGGTAEDW
-784 FTEWEIPSSIKVNK
+784 FTEWEIPSAIKVNK

-806 SGSEAEAVSDK
+806 SGSEAGAVSDK
-817 LVWHSADESIAHVSE
+817 VVWHSADESIARVSE

-838 VGYGKTTISA
+838 VGYGKTIISA

-853 AVTAKVTVMQNA
+853 AVTSEVTVIQNA

-894 TDLTYSM
+894 TELTYSM

-995 PGDAQAEIVGTKL
+995 PGDAQAEIIGTKL
-1008 GTTKVTAVSE
+1008 GSTKVTAVSE

-1041 AVSMVLT
+1041 AVSMVMT
-1048 GAMLV
+1048 GIMLV

>member
-24 VHGVHA
+24 THGINA
-30 EPETATVQKKA
+30 GTRTGTVPKKA
-41 ELVFVIDSTGSMSGA
+41 ELVFVIDSTGSMGDA
-56 IKNVK
+56 INNVK

-76 NLRIGIVEY
+76 KLRIGIVEY
-85 RDIEEDGM
+85 RDIEEDGL

-103 SLWMNSTSEMVE
+103 SPWMNSTSEMVG
-115 VLNGISAGGG
+115 VLGGIAADGG
-125 GDDPETVIDGLGYLV
+125 GDIPESVIDGLGYLV

-152 KFAVVLTDS
+152 KFAVVLTDA
-161 GYKIA
+161 GYKVA

-176 VADALLTAGI
+176 VADALLAAGI
-186 TTSVV
+186 NTSVV
-191 TEESEFSTYDALPD
+191 TEESEFSTYEELYT
-205 TTGGIKADIS
+205 TTGGTRANIY

-229 LGLTGKAKKAI
+229 LGLTEKAKKAI

-254 PDDGTSGGKRLWFPE
+254 PDGTAGGELVYVSIPGLIL
-269 NPFDLD
+269 NM
-275 TIVGQENLRKFYQDE
+275 TKFFQDADS
-290 YGNGTQLHVDYERDE
+290 NGTRLHVDYARDE
-305 YGTNIA
+305 YGANG
-311 PVYTTYETLV
+311 TYKTLV
-321 KNLKKEF
+321 DRLRAEF
-328 GGENGEYDVRFFPY
+328 VDEYDVRFFPY

-376 LLASAFIAKSD
+376 LLASAFIAKSN
-387 ANKLLVSKAILIA
+387 ANKLLVSKAIMIA

-417 ARKTLNVLGMDFWID
+417 SRKFDFNEILSNIDWFSHGLD
-432 AITANWWVRGWAK
+432 AITPKSWVRGWAK

-453 LPSDEYLRQVPLLD
+453 LPSSEYIRQIPMLNFNSD
-467 SSSTNWWTA
+467 NWWNPWSNLEA
-476 WWNSESVDSV
+476 IGSIGVYYRILNGSE
-486 DGYYNV
+486 
-492 LNRSPRINPKLTI
+492 RINPNLTN
-505 GIENE
+505 G
-510 TENKPNRSHKYF
+510 TDRSHRYF
-522 REKALNGDVVTQ
+522 RETALKGDVISQ
-534 WSLAALME
+534 WSLASLME

-559 ARYRSDRNGGKKL
+559 VLYRNGVFGGKKL
-572 ADIVYDRNGDGTVQG
+572 DDIIYNRNGDGTVQG
-587 MSATGSIDGF
+587 ISATGAVNGI
-597 VKLRTCFFSADHGKL
+597 VKLRVDYYSADHGGL
-612 TKDPKVLDQICTE
+612 CKDSEVLSRICSE
-625 IKGMRNHSEKHYT
+625 IRGMRTPVKNHHVADT
-638 ADTVGIS
+638 ADIS
-645 QLVKIRYEADA
+645 ELIKIRYKADVP
-656 LVTAT
+656 VTAT
-661 IYDADSNI
+661 IYDAENNV
-669 VAQASSEGISG
+669 VAQVSSEGITG

-688 DSFADV
+688 DSFADA

-704 IYMPNSGY
+704 IYMPNGGY
-712 KIVFTHGDSAGVSV
+712 KILFTHGNSADVSV
-726 NFNASVSTLV
+726 NFNAYVSTLV

-749 ASTHDSGLITSF
+749 ASTYDSGLIASF
-761 DGTAQVIDNDTI
+761 DGTTQVIDNDTI
-773 TEIVEGTAEDW
+773 TEIVGGTAEDW
-784 FTEWEIPSSIKVNK
+784 FTEWEIPSAIKVNK

-806 SGSEAEAVSDK
+806 SGSEAGAVSDK
-817 LVWHSADESIAHVSE
+817 LVWHSADESIARVSE

-838 VGYGKTTISA
+838 VGYGKTIISA

-853 AVTAKVTVMQNA
+853 AVTSEVTVIQNA

-894 TDLTYSM
+894 TELTYSM

>member
-24 VHGVHA
+24 VHGIHA

-61 TGITSFVNSL
+61 TRITSFVNSL

-85 RDIEEDGM
+85 RDIEADGM

-103 SLWMNSTSEMVE
+103 SPWMNSTSEMVG
-115 VLNGISAGGG
+115 VLGGIAADGG
-125 GDDPETVIDGLGYLV
+125 GDIPESVIDGLGYLV

-152 KFAVVLTDS
+152 KFAVVLTDA
-161 GYKIA
+161 GYKVA

-176 VADALLTAGI
+176 VADALLAAGI
-186 TTSVV
+186 NTSVV
-191 TEESEFSTYDALPD
+191 TEESEFSTYEELYT
-205 TTGGIKADIS
+205 TTGGTRANIY

-229 LGLTGKAKKAI
+229 LGLTEKAKKAI

-254 PDDGTSGGKRLWFPE
+254 PDGTAGG
-269 NPFDLD
+269 DLVYVSIPGLILNM
-275 TIVGQENLRKFYQDE
+275 TKFFQDADS
-290 YGNGTQLHVDYERDE
+290 NGTRLHVDYARDE
-305 YGTNIA
+305 YGANG
-311 PVYTTYETLV
+311 TYKTLV
-321 KNLKKEF
+321 DRLRAEF
-328 GGENGEYDVRFFPY
+328 VDEYDVRFFPY

-376 LLASAFIAKSD
+376 LLASAFIAKSN
-387 ANKLLVSKAILIA
+387 ANKLLVSKAIMIA

-417 ARKTLNVLGMDFWID
+417 SRKFDFNEILSNIDWFSHGLD
-432 AITANWWVRGWAK
+432 AITPKSWVRGWAK

-453 LPSDEYLRQVPLLD
+453 LPSSEYIRQIPMLNFNSD
-467 SSSTNWWTA
+467 NWWNPWSNLEA
-476 WWNSESVDSV
+476 IGSIGVYYRILNGSE
-486 DGYYNV
+486 
-492 LNRSPRINPKLTI
+492 RINPNLTN
-505 GIENE
+505 G
-510 TENKPNRSHKYF
+510 TDRSHRYF
-522 REKALNGDVVTQ
+522 RETALKGDVISQ
-534 WSLAALME
+534 WSLASLME

-559 ARYRSDRNGGKKL
+559 VLYRNGVFGGKKL
-572 ADIVYDRNGDGTVQG
+572 DDIIYNRNGDGTVQG
-587 MSATGSIDGF
+587 ISATGAVNGI
-597 VKLRTCFFSADHGKL
+597 VKLRVDYYSADHGGL
-612 TKDPKVLDQICTE
+612 CKDSEVLSRICSE
-625 IKGMRNHSEKHYT
+625 IKGMRTPVKNHHV
-638 ADTVGIS
+638 ADTAGIS
-645 QLVKIRYEADA
+645 ELIKIRYKADVP
-656 LVTAT
+656 VTAT
-661 IYDADSNI
+661 IYDAENNV
-669 VAQASSEGISG
+669 VAQVSSEGITG

-688 DSFADV
+688 DSFADA

-704 IYMPNSGY
+704 IYMPNGGY
-712 KIVFTHGDSAGVSV
+712 KILFTHGNSADVSV
-726 NFNASVSTLV
+726 NFNAYVSTLV

-749 ASTHDSGLITSF
+749 ASTYDSGLIASF
-761 DGTAQVIDNDTI
+761 DGTTQVIDNDTI
-773 TEIVEGTAEDW
+773 TEIVGGTAEDW
-784 FTEWEIPSSIKVNK
+784 FTEWEIPSAIKVNK

-806 SGSEAEAVSDK
+806 SGSEAGAVSDK
-817 LVWHSADESIAHVSE
+817 VVWHSADESIARVSE

-838 VGYGKTTISA
+838 VGYGKTIISA

-853 AVTAKVTVMQNA
+853 AVTSEVTVIQNA

-894 TDLTYSM
+894 TELTYSM

-995 PGDAQAEIVGTKL
+995 PGDAQAEIIGTKL
-1008 GTTKVTAVSE
+1008 GSTKVTAVSE

>member
-24 VHGVHA
+24 THGINA
-30 EPETATVQKKA
+30 GTRTGTVPKKA
-41 ELVFVIDSTGSMSGA
+41 ELVFVIDSTGSMGDA
-56 IKNVK
+56 INNVK

-76 NLRIGIVEY
+76 KLRIGIVEY
-85 RDIEEDGM
+85 RDIEEDGL

-103 SLWMNSTSEMVE
+103 SPWMNSTSEMVG
-115 VLNGISAGGG
+115 VLGGIAADGG
-125 GDDPETVIDGLGYLV
+125 GDIPESVIDGLGYLV

-152 KFAVVLTDS
+152 KFAVVLTDA
-161 GYKIA
+161 GYKVA

-176 VADALLTAGI
+176 VADALLAAGI
-186 TTSVV
+186 NTSVV
-191 TEESEFSTYDALPD
+191 TEESEFSTYEELYT
-205 TTGGIKADIS
+205 TTGGTRANIY

-229 LGLTGKAKKAI
+229 LGLTEKAKKAI

-254 PDDGTSGGKRLWFPE
+254 PDGTAGG
-269 NPFDLD
+269 
-275 TIVGQENLRKFYQDE
+275 NLVYVSIPGLILNMTKFFQDADS
-290 YGNGTQLHVDYERDE
+290 NGTRLHVDYARDE
-305 YGTNIA
+305 YGANG
-311 PVYTTYETLV
+311 TYKTLV
-321 KNLKKEF
+321 DRLRAEF
-328 GGENGEYDVRFFPY
+328 VDEYDVRFFPY

-376 LLASAFIAKSD
+376 LLASAFIAKSN
-387 ANKLLVSKAILIA
+387 ANKLLVSKAIMIA

-417 ARKTLNVLGMDFWID
+417 SRKFDFNEILSNIDWFSHGLD
-432 AITANWWVRGWAK
+432 AITPKSWVRGWAK

-453 LPSDEYLRQVPLLD
+453 LPSSEYIRQIPMLNFNSD
-467 SSSTNWWTA
+467 NWWNPWSNLEA
-476 WWNSESVDSV
+476 IGSIGVYYRILNGSE
-486 DGYYNV
+486 
-492 LNRSPRINPKLTI
+492 RINPNLTN
-505 GIENE
+505 G
-510 TENKPNRSHKYF
+510 TDRSHRYF
-522 REKALNGDVVTQ
+522 RETALKGDVISQ
-534 WSLAALME
+534 WSLASLME

-559 ARYRSDRNGGKKL
+559 VLYRNGVFGGKKL
-572 ADIVYDRNGDGTVQG
+572 DDIIYNRNGDGTVQG
-587 MSATGSIDGF
+587 ISATGAVNGI
-597 VKLRTCFFSADHGKL
+597 VKLRVDYYSADHGGL
-612 TKDPKVLDQICTE
+612 CKDSEVLSRICSE
-625 IKGMRNHSEKHYT
+625 IKGMRTPVKNHHV
-638 ADTVGIS
+638 ADTAGIS
-645 QLVKIRYEADA
+645 ELIKIRYKADVP
-656 LVTAT
+656 VTAT
-661 IYDADSNI
+661 IYDAENNV
-669 VAQASSEGISG
+669 VAQVSSEGITG

-688 DSFADV
+688 DSFADA

-704 IYMPNSGY
+704 IYMPNGGY
-712 KIVFTHGDSAGVSV
+712 KILFTHGNSADVSV
-726 NFNASVSTLV
+726 NFNAYVSTLV

-749 ASTHDSGLITSF
+749 ASTYDSGLIASF
-761 DGTAQVIDNDTI
+761 DGTTQVIDNDTI
-773 TEIVEGTAEDW
+773 TEIVGGTAEVW
-784 FTEWEIPSSIKVNK
+784 FTEWEIPSAIKVNK

-806 SGSEAEAVSDK
+806 SGSEAGAVSDK
-817 LVWHSADESIAHVSE
+817 VVWHSADESIARVSE

-838 VGYGKTTISA
+838 VGYGKTIISA

-853 AVTAKVTVMQNA
+853 AVTSEVTVIQNA

-894 TDLTYSM
+894 TELTYSM

-995 PGDAQAEIVGTKL
+995 PGDAQAEIIGTKL
-1008 GTTKVTAVSE
+1008 GSTKVTAVSE

>member
-24 VHGVHA
+24 THGINA
-30 EPETATVQKKA
+30 GTRTGTVPKKA
-41 ELVFVIDSTGSMSGA
+41 ELVFVIDSTGSMGDA
-56 IKNVK
+56 INNVK

-76 NLRIGIVEY
+76 KLRIGIVEY
-85 RDIEEDGM
+85 RDIEEDGL

-103 SLWMNSTSEMVE
+103 SPWMNSTSEMVG
-115 VLNGISAGGG
+115 VLGGIAADGG
-125 GDDPETVIDGLGYLV
+125 GDIPESVIDGLGYLV

-152 KFAVVLTDS
+152 KFAVVLTDA
-161 GYKIA
+161 GYKVA

-176 VADALLTAGI
+176 VADALLAAGI
-186 TTSVV
+186 NTSVV
-191 TEESEFSTYDALPD
+191 TEESEFSTYEELYT
-205 TTGGIKADIS
+205 TTGGTRANIY

-229 LGLTGKAKKAI
+229 LGLTEKAKKAI

-254 PDDGTSGGKRLWFPE
+254 PDGTAGG
-269 NPFDLD
+269 DLVYVSIPGLILNM
-275 TIVGQENLRKFYQDE
+275 TKFFQDADSS
-290 YGNGTQLHVDYERDE
+290 GTQLHADQERDE
-305 YGTNIA
+305 YGTWDI
-311 PVYTTYETLV
+311 YKTLV
-321 KNLKKEF
+321 ERLRKEF
-328 GGENGEYDVRFFPY
+328 VNEYDVRFFPY

-376 LLASAFIAKSD
+376 LLASAFIAKSN
-387 ANKLLVSKAILIA
+387 ANKLLVSKAIMIA

-417 ARKTLNVLGMDFWID
+417 SRKLDFNESLSNID
-432 AITANWWVRGWAK
+432 WYSHGLDVISPNLWVRAWAR

-453 LPSDEYLRQVPLLD
+453 LPSSEYIRQIPMLNFNSD
-467 SSSTNWWTA
+467 T
-476 WWNSESVDSV
+476 WWNPWSNLEAIGSIGD
-486 DGYYNV
+486 YYRV
-492 LNRSPRINPKLTI
+492 LNESNRINPNLTN
-505 GIENE
+505 G
-510 TENKPNRSHKYF
+510 TERSHRYF
-522 REKALNGDVVTQ
+522 RETALKGDVISQ
-534 WSLAALME
+534 WSLASLME

-559 ARYRSDRNGGKKL
+559 ARYRNGIFGGKEL
-572 ADIVYDRNGDGTVQG
+572 DDIIYDMKGDGTVQG
-587 MSATGSIDGF
+587 VSATGAVNGI
-597 VKLRTCFFSADHGKL
+597 VKLRVAFYSADHSDL
-612 TKDPKVLDQICTE
+612 CKDSEVLNRICSE
-625 IKGMRNHSEKHYT
+625 IRGMRTPVKNHHV
-638 ADTVGIS
+638 ADTAGIS
-645 QLVKIRYEADA
+645 ELIKIRYKADVP
-656 LVTAT
+656 VTAT
-661 IYDADSNI
+661 IYDAENNV
-669 VAQASSEGISG
+669 VAQVSSEGITG

-688 DSFADV
+688 DSFADA

-704 IYMPNSGY
+704 IYMPNGGY
-712 KIVFTHGDSAGVSV
+712 KILFTHGNSADVSV
-726 NFNASVSTLV
+726 NFNAYVSTLV

-749 ASTHDSGLITSF
+749 ASTYDSGLIASF
-761 DGTAQVIDNDTI
+761 DGTTQVIDNDTI
-773 TEIVEGTAEDW
+773 TEIVGGTAEDW
-784 FTEWEIPSSIKVNK
+784 FTEWEIPSAIKVNK

-806 SGSEAEAVSDK
+806 SGSEAGAVSDK
-817 LVWHSADESIAHVSE
+817 LVWHSADESIARVSE

-838 VGYGKTTISA
+838 VGYGKTIISA

-853 AVTAKVTVMQNA
+853 AVTSEVTVIQNA

-894 TDLTYSM
+894 TELTYSM

-938 VTVKDDTNYG
+938 VTVKDDTNYS

-995 PGDAQAEIVGTKL
+995 PGDAQAEIIGTKL
-1008 GTTKVTAVSE
+1008 GSTKVTAVSE

-1041 AVSMVLT
+1041 AVSMVMT
-1048 GAMLV
+1048 GIMLV
-1053 VAGIAVNMG
+1053 AAGAAVTLR
-1062 KRRKKH
+1062 KRRRRI

>member
-24 VHGVHA
+24 THGINA
-30 EPETATVQKKA
+30 GTRTGTVPKKA
-41 ELVFVIDSTGSMSGA
+41 ELVFVIDSTGSMGDA
-56 IKNVK
+56 INNVK

-76 NLRIGIVEY
+76 KLRIGIVEY
-85 RDIEEDGM
+85 RDIEEDGL

-103 SLWMNSTSEMVE
+103 SPWMNSTSEMVG
-115 VLNGISAGGG
+115 VLGGIAADGG
-125 GDDPETVIDGLGYLV
+125 GDIPESVIDGLGYLV

-152 KFAVVLTDS
+152 KFAVVLTDA
-161 GYKIA
+161 GYKVA

-176 VADALLTAGI
+176 VADALLAAGI
-186 TTSVV
+186 NTSVV
-191 TEESEFSTYDALPD
+191 TEESEFSTYEELYT
-205 TTGGIKADIS
+205 TTGGTRANIY

-229 LGLTGKAKKAI
+229 LGLTEKAKKAI

-254 PDDGTSGGKRLWFPE
+254 PDGTAGG
-269 NPFDLD
+269 DLVYVSIPGLILNM
-275 TIVGQENLRKFYQDE
+275 TKFFQDADS
-290 YGNGTQLHVDYERDE
+290 NGTRLHVDYARDE
-305 YGTNIA
+305 YGANG
-311 PVYTTYETLV
+311 TYKTLV
-321 KNLKKEF
+321 DRLRAEF
-328 GGENGEYDVRFFPY
+328 VDEYDVRFFPY

-376 LLASAFIAKSD
+376 LLASAFIAKSN

-417 ARKTLNVLGMDFWID
+417 SRKFDFNEILSNIDWFSHGLD
-432 AITANWWVRGWAK
+432 AITPKSWVRGWAK

-453 LPSDEYLRQVPLLD
+453 LPSSEYIRQIPMLNFNSD
-467 SSSTNWWTA
+467 NWWNPWSNLEA
-476 WWNSESVDSV
+476 IGSIGVYYRILNGSE
-486 DGYYNV
+486 
-492 LNRSPRINPKLTI
+492 RINPNLTN
-505 GIENE
+505 G
-510 TENKPNRSHKYF
+510 TDRSHRYF
-522 REKALNGDVVTQ
+522 RETALKGDVISQ
-534 WSLAALME
+534 WSLASLME

-559 ARYRSDRNGGKKL
+559 VLYRNGVFGGKKL
-572 ADIVYDRNGDGTVQG
+572 DDIIYNRNGDGTVQG
-587 MSATGSIDGF
+587 ISATGAVNGI
-597 VKLRTCFFSADHGKL
+597 VKLRVDYYSADHGGL
-612 TKDPKVLDQICTE
+612 CKDSEVLSRICSE
-625 IKGMRNHSEKHYT
+625 IRGMRTPVKNHHVADT
-638 ADTVGIS
+638 ADIS
-645 QLVKIRYEADA
+645 ELIKIRYKADVP
-656 LVTAT
+656 VTAT
-661 IYDADSNI
+661 IYDAENNV
-669 VAQASSEGISG
+669 VAQVSSEGITG

-773 TEIVEGTAEDW
+773 TEIVGGTAEDW

-806 SGSEAEAVSDK
+806 SGSEAGAVSDK

-838 VGYGKTTISA
+838 VGYGKTIISA

-853 AVTAKVTVMQNA
+853 AVTSEVTVIQNA

-880 TLIRPSFEPVSATE
+880 TLIRPSFEPVSTTE
-894 TDLTYSM
+894 TELTYSM

>member
-24 VHGVHA
+24 THGINA
-30 EPETATVQKKA
+30 GTRTGTVPKKA
-41 ELVFVIDSTGSMSGA
+41 ELVFVIDSTGSMGDA
-56 IKNVK
+56 INNVK

-76 NLRIGIVEY
+76 KLRIGIVEY
-85 RDIEEDGM
+85 RDIEEDGL

-103 SLWMNSTSEMVE
+103 SPWMNSTSEMVG
-115 VLNGISAGGG
+115 VLGGIAADGG
-125 GDDPETVIDGLGYLV
+125 GDIPESVIDGLGYLV

-152 KFAVVLTDS
+152 KFAVVLTDA
-161 GYKIA
+161 GYKVA

-176 VADALLTAGI
+176 VADALLAAGI
-186 TTSVV
+186 NTSVV
-191 TEESEFSTYDALPD
+191 TEESEFSTYEELYT
-205 TTGGIKADIS
+205 TTGGTRANIY

-229 LGLTGKAKKAI
+229 LGLTEKAKKAI

-254 PDDGTSGGKRLWFPE
+254 PDGTAGG
-269 NPFDLD
+269 DLVYVSIPGLILNM
-275 TIVGQENLRKFYQDE
+275 TKFFQDADS
-290 YGNGTQLHVDYERDE
+290 NGTRLHVDYARDE
-305 YGTNIA
+305 YGTWDI
-311 PVYTTYETLV
+311 YKTLV
-321 KNLKKEF
+321 ERLRKEF
-328 GGENGEYDVRFFPY
+328 VNEYDVRFFPY

-376 LLASAFIAKSD
+376 LLASAFIAKSN
-387 ANKLLVSKAILIA
+387 ANKLLVSKAIMIA

-411 PIERGD
+411 PIERGES
-417 ARKTLNVLGMDFWID
+417 RKLDFNEILSNIEWFSHGLD
-432 AITANWWVRGWAK
+432 AISPNLWVRAWAR

-453 LPSDEYLRQVPLLD
+453 LPSSEYIRQIPMLNFNSD
-467 SSSTNWWTA
+467 T
-476 WWNSESVDSV
+476 WWNPWSNLEAIGSIG
-486 DGYYNV
+486 GYYRI
-492 LNRSPRINPKLTI
+492 LNGSERINPNLTN
-505 GIENE
+505 G
-510 TENKPNRSHKYF
+510 TERSHRYF
-522 REKALNGDVVTQ
+522 RETALKVDVISQ
-534 WSLAALME
+534 WSLASLME

-547 ICTTSGHSTTKT
+547 ICTASGHSTTKT
-559 ARYRSDRNGGKKL
+559 ALYRNEIFGGKKL
-572 ADIVYDRNGDGTVQG
+572 DDIIYDRNGDGTVQG
-587 MSATGSIDGF
+587 ISATGAVNRI
-597 VKLRTCFFSADHGKL
+597 VKLRVGYYSADHGDL
-612 TKDPKVLDQICTE
+612 CKDSEVLSRICSE
-625 IKGMRNHSEKHYT
+625 IRGMRTPVKNHHV
-638 ADTVGIS
+638 ADTAGIS
-645 QLVKIRYEADA
+645 ELIKIRYKADVP
-656 LVTAT
+656 VTAT
-661 IYDADSNI
+661 IYDAENNV
-669 VAQASSEGISG
+669 VAQVSSEGITG

-688 DSFADV
+688 DSFADA

-704 IYMPNSGY
+704 IYMPNGGY
-712 KIVFTHGDSAGVSV
+712 KILFTHGNSADVSV
-726 NFNASVSTLV
+726 NFNAYVSTLV

-749 ASTHDSGLITSF
+749 ASTYDSGLIASF
-761 DGTAQVIDNDTI
+761 DGTTQVIDNDTI
-773 TEIVEGTAEDW
+773 TEIVGGTAEDW
-784 FTEWEIPSSIKVNK
+784 FTEWEIPSAIKVNK

-806 SGSEAEAVSDK
+806 SGSEAGAVSDK
-817 LVWHSADESIAHVSE
+817 LVWHSADESIARVSE

-838 VGYGKTTISA
+838 VGYGKTIISA

-853 AVTAKVTVMQNA
+853 AVTSEVTVIQNA

-901 DKEGIIEIN
+901 DKEGVIEIN

-995 PGDAQAEIVGTKL
+995 PGDAQAEIIGTKL
-1008 GTTKVTAVSE
+1008 GSTKVTAVSE

-1041 AVSMVLT
+1041 AVSMVMT
-1048 GAMLV
+1048 GIMLV
-1053 VAGIAVNMG
+1053 AAGAAVTLR
-1062 KRRKKH
+1062 KRRRRI

>member
-24 VHGVHA
+24 VHGIHA

-41 ELVFVIDSTGSMSGA
+41 ELVFVIDSTGSMGGA
-56 IKNVK
+56 INNVK

-85 RDIEEDGM
+85 RDIEVDGL

-103 SLWMNSTSEMVE
+103 SPWMNSTSEMVE

-152 KFAVVLTDS
+152 KFAVVLTDA
-161 GYKIA
+161 GCKIA
-166 NRHGFNSLQE
+166 NRHGYNSLQE
-176 VADALLTAGI
+176 VADALLQADI
-186 TTSVV
+186 HTSVV
-191 TEESEFSTYDALPD
+191 TKASEYSTYEELYT
-205 TTGGIKADIS
+205 TTGGTKADIY

-254 PDDGTSGGKRLWFPE
+254 PDGTTGGKRLWFPA
-269 NPFDLD
+269 NPLDLD

-290 YGNGTQLHVDYERDE
+290 YGNGTQLHVDYDRDE
-305 YGTNIA
+305 YG
-311 PVYTTYETLV
+311 VWSTYKTLV
-321 KNLKKEF
+321 KKLKEEF
-328 GGENGEYDVRFFPY
+328 DGKYDVRFFPY
-342 NWLEDLNDSVKKLE
+342 NWLEDLNDSVTKLE
-356 RDIRKNHYDS
+356 NDIRKNDYNS

-376 LLASAFIAKSD
+376 LLASAFIAKSN

-400 APLFGTYASLL
+400 VPLFGTYASLL

-417 ARKTLNVLGMDFWID
+417 SRKTSNVLGMEFWID
-432 AITANWWVRGWAK
+432 AFTANWWVRGWAK

-453 LPSDEYLRQVPLLD
+453 LPSSEYIRQIPMLNFNSD
-467 SSSTNWWTA
+467 NWWSPWSNLEA
-476 WWNSESVDSV
+476 IGSIGDYYRILNGSE
-486 DGYYNV
+486 
-492 LNRSPRINPKLTI
+492 RINPNLTN
-505 GIENE
+505 G
-510 TENKPNRSHKYF
+510 TERSHRYF
-522 REKALNGDVVTQ
+522 RETALKGDVISQ
-534 WSLAALME
+534 WSLASLME

-547 ICTTSGHSTTKT
+547 ICTASGHSTTKT
-559 ARYRSDRNGGKKL
+559 ARYRNGIFGGKKL
-572 ADIVYDRNGDGTVQG
+572 DDIIYDKNGDGTVQG
-587 MSATGSIDGF
+587 ISATGAVNGI
-597 VKLRTCFFSADHGKL
+597 VKLRVDYYSADHGGL
-612 TKDPKVLDQICTE
+612 AKDSEVLSRICSE
-625 IKGMRNHSEKHYT
+625 IKGMRIPVKNHHV
-638 ADTVGIS
+638 ADTAGIS
-645 QLVKIRYEADA
+645 ELIKIRYEADVP
-656 LVTAT
+656 VTAT
-661 IYDADSNI
+661 IYDAENNV
-669 VAQASSEGISG
+669 VAQASSEGITG
-680 FDENDFIF
+680 FDEKDFIF
-688 DSFADV
+688 DSFADA

-712 KIVFTHGDSAGVSV
+712 KIVFTHGDSADVSV
-726 NFNASVSTLV
+726 NFSAYVSTLV
-736 DDGWKDFSVMTSV
+736 DDGWKDFGVMTSV
-749 ASTHDSGLITSF
+749 ASTYDSGLITSF
-761 DGTAQVIDNDTI
+761 DGTAQVIGNDTI
-773 TEIVEGTAEDW
+773 IEIVEGTAEDW

-838 VGYGKTTISA
+838 TGYGKTIISA

-853 AVTAKVTVMQNA
+853 AVTSEVTVIQNA

-880 TLIRPSFEPVSATE
+880 TLIRPSFEPVSTTE
-894 TDLTYSM
+894 TELTYSM

-925 TGTTAYG
+925 MGTTAYG

-990 IIRLT
+990 IINLT
-995 PGDAQAEIVGTKL
+995 PGDAQAKIVGTKL

>member
-24 VHGVHA
+24 VHGIHA
-30 EPETATVQKKA
+30 EPETATVQKNA
-41 ELVFVIDSTGSMSGA
+41 ELVFVIDSTGSMGDA
-56 IKNVK
+56 INNVK

-76 NLRIGIVEY
+76 KLRIGIVEY
-85 RDIEEDGM
+85 RDIEEDGL

-103 SLWMNSTSEMVE
+103 SPWMNSTSEMVG
-115 VLNGISAGGG
+115 VLGGIAADGG
-125 GDDPETVIDGLGYLV
+125 GDIPESVIDGLGYLV

-152 KFAVVLTDS
+152 KFAVVLTDA
-161 GYKIA
+161 GYKVA

-176 VADALLTAGI
+176 VADALLAAGI

-254 PDDGTSGGKRLWFPE
+254 PDGTEEGKRLWFPE
-269 NPFDLD
+269 NPLVDLD
-275 TIVGQENLRKFYQDE
+275 ILVGQENLRKFYQDE

-305 YGTNIA
+305 YGTNF
-311 PVYTTYETLV
+311 PLFGYTSYETLV

-328 GGENGEYDVRFFPY
+328 GAENGEYDVRFFPY
-342 NWLEDLNDSVKKLE
+342 NWLEDLNDSVVKLE
-356 RDIRKNHYDS
+356 KDIWKNGYSS

-376 LLASAFIAKSD
+376 LLASAFIAKSKI
-387 ANKLLVSKAILIA
+387 NKRLVSKAILIA

-417 ARKTLNVLGMDFWID
+417 ARKTLNVLGRDFWID

-453 LPSDEYLRQVPLLD
+453 LPSSEYIRQIPMLNFNSD
-467 SSSTNWWTA
+467 T
-476 WWNSESVDSV
+476 WWNPWSNLEAIGSIGD
-486 DGYYNV
+486 YYRV
-492 LNRSPRINPKLTI
+492 LNESNRINPNLTN
-505 GIENE
+505 G
-510 TENKPNRSHKYF
+510 TERSHRYF
-522 REKALNGDVVTQ
+522 RETALKVDVISQ
-534 WSLAALME
+534 WSLASLME

-547 ICTTSGHSTTKT
+547 ICTASGHSTTKT
-559 ARYRSDRNGGKKL
+559 ALYRNGIFGGKEL
-572 ADIVYDRNGDGTVQG
+572 DDIIYDRNGDGTVQG
-587 MSATGSIDGF
+587 ISATGAVNGI
-597 VKLRTCFFSADHGKL
+597 VKLRVDYYSADHGDL
-612 TKDPKVLDQICTE
+612 CKDSEVLNRICSE
-625 IKGMRNHSEKHYT
+625 IRGMRTPVKNHHV
-638 ADTVGIS
+638 ADTAGIS
-645 QLVKIRYEADA
+645 ELIKIRYKADVP
-656 LVTAT
+656 VTAT

-712 KIVFTHGDSAGVSV
+712 KILFTHGNSADVSV
-726 NFNASVSTLV
+726 NFNAYVSTLV

-749 ASTHDSGLITSF
+749 ASTYDSGLIASF
-761 DGTAQVIDNDTI
+761 DGTTQVIDNDTI
-773 TEIVEGTAEDW
+773 TEIVGGTAEDW
-784 FTEWEIPSSIKVNK
+784 FTEWEIPSAIKVNK

-806 SGSEAEAVSDK
+806 SGSEAGAVSDK

-838 VGYGKTTISA
+838 VGYGKTIISA

-853 AVTAKVTVMQNA
+853 AVTSEVTVIQNA

-894 TDLTYSM
+894 TELTYSM

>member
-24 VHGVHA
+24 THGINA
-30 EPETATVQKKA
+30 GTRTGTVPKKA
-41 ELVFVIDSTGSMSGA
+41 ELVFVIDSTGSMGDA
-56 IKNVK
+56 INNVK

-76 NLRIGIVEY
+76 KLRIGIVEY
-85 RDIEEDGM
+85 RDIEEDGL

-103 SLWMNSTSEMVE
+103 SPWMNSTSEMVG
-115 VLNGISAGGG
+115 VLGGIAADGG
-125 GDDPETVIDGLGYLV
+125 GDIPESVIDGLGYLV

-152 KFAVVLTDS
+152 KFAVVLTDA
-161 GYKIA
+161 GYKVA

-176 VADALLTAGI
+176 VADALLAAGI
-186 TTSVV
+186 NTSVV
-191 TEESEFSTYDALPD
+191 TEESEFSTYEELYT
-205 TTGGIKADIS
+205 TTGGTRANIY

-229 LGLTGKAKKAI
+229 LGLTEKAKKAI
-240 YVLPGYLGSELYDG
+240 YVLPGYLGSELYYG
-254 PDDGTSGGKRLWFPE
+254 PDGTAGG
-269 NPFDLD
+269 DLVYVSIPGLILNM
-275 TIVGQENLRKFYQDE
+275 TKFFQDADS
-290 YGNGTQLHVDYERDE
+290 NGTRLHVDYARDE
-305 YGTNIA
+305 YGANG
-311 PVYTTYETLV
+311 TYKTLV
-321 KNLKKEF
+321 DRLRAEF
-328 GGENGEYDVRFFPY
+328 VDEYDVRFFPY

-376 LLASAFIAKSD
+376 LLASAFIAKSN
-387 ANKLLVSKAILIA
+387 ANKLLVSKAIMIA

-417 ARKTLNVLGMDFWID
+417 SRKFDFNEILSNIDWFSHGLD
-432 AITANWWVRGWAK
+432 AITPKSWVRGWAK

-453 LPSDEYLRQVPLLD
+453 LPSSEYIRQIPMLNFNSD
-467 SSSTNWWTA
+467 NWWNPWSNLEA
-476 WWNSESVDSV
+476 IGSIGVYYRILNGSE
-486 DGYYNV
+486 
-492 LNRSPRINPKLTI
+492 RINPNLTN
-505 GIENE
+505 G
-510 TENKPNRSHKYF
+510 TDRSHRYF
-522 REKALNGDVVTQ
+522 RETALKGDVISQ
-534 WSLAALME
+534 WSLASLME

-559 ARYRSDRNGGKKL
+559 VLYRNGVFGGKKL
-572 ADIVYDRNGDGTVQG
+572 DDIIYNRNGDGTVQG
-587 MSATGSIDGF
+587 ISATGAVNGI
-597 VKLRTCFFSADHGKL
+597 VKLRVDYYSADHGGL
-612 TKDPKVLDQICTE
+612 CKDSEVLSRICSE
-625 IKGMRNHSEKHYT
+625 IKGMRTPVKNHHV
-638 ADTVGIS
+638 ADTAGIS
-645 QLVKIRYEADA
+645 ELIKIRYKADVP
-656 LVTAT
+656 VTAT
-661 IYDADSNI
+661 IYDAENNV
-669 VAQASSEGISG
+669 VAQVSSEGITG

-688 DSFADV
+688 DSFADA

-704 IYMPNSGY
+704 IYMPNGGY
-712 KIVFTHGDSAGVSV
+712 KILFTHGNSADVSV
-726 NFNASVSTLV
+726 NFNAYVSTLV

-749 ASTHDSGLITSF
+749 ASTYDSGLIASF
-761 DGTAQVIDNDTI
+761 DGTTQVIDNDTI
-773 TEIVEGTAEDW
+773 TEIEGGTAEDW
-784 FTEWEIPSSIKVNK
+784 FTEWEIPSAIKVNK

-806 SGSEAEAVSDK
+806 SGSEAGAVSDK
-817 LVWHSADESIAHVSE
+817 VVWHSADESIARVSE

-838 VGYGKTTISA
+838 VGYGKTIISA

-853 AVTAKVTVMQNA
+853 AVTSEVTVIQNA

-894 TDLTYSM
+894 TELTYSM

-995 PGDAQAEIVGTKL
+995 PGDAQAEIIGTKL
-1008 GTTKVTAVSE
+1008 GSTKVTAVSE

-1041 AVSMVLT
+1041 AVSMVMT
-1048 GAMLV
+1048 GIMLV

>member
-24 VHGVHA
+24 THGINA
-30 EPETATVQKKA
+30 GTRTGTVPKKA
-41 ELVFVIDSTGSMSGA
+41 ELVFVIDSTGSMGDA
-56 IKNVK
+56 INNVK

-76 NLRIGIVEY
+76 KLRIGIVEY
-85 RDIEEDGM
+85 RDIEEDGL

-103 SLWMNSTSEMVE
+103 SPWMNSTSEMVG
-115 VLNGISAGGG
+115 VLGGIAADGG
-125 GDDPETVIDGLGYLV
+125 GDIPESVIDGLGYLV

-152 KFAVVLTDS
+152 KFAVVLTDA
-161 GYKIA
+161 GYKVA

-176 VADALLTAGI
+176 VADALLAAGI
-186 TTSVV
+186 NTSVV
-191 TEESEFSTYDALPD
+191 TEESEFSTYEELYT
-205 TTGGIKADIS
+205 TTGGTRANIY

-229 LGLTGKAKKAI
+229 LGLTEKAKKAI

-254 PDDGTSGGKRLWFPE
+254 PDGTAGG
-269 NPFDLD
+269 DLVYVSIPGLILNM
-275 TIVGQENLRKFYQDE
+275 TKFFQDADS
-290 YGNGTQLHVDYERDE
+290 NGTRLHVDYARDE
-305 YGTNIA
+305 YGANG
-311 PVYTTYETLV
+311 TYKTLV
-321 KNLKKEF
+321 DRLRAEF
-328 GGENGEYDVRFFPY
+328 VDEYDVRFFPY

-376 LLASAFIAKSD
+376 LLASAFIAKSN
-387 ANKLLVSKAILIA
+387 ANKLLVSKAIMIA

-417 ARKTLNVLGMDFWID
+417 SRKFDFNEILSNIDWFSHGLD
-432 AITANWWVRGWAK
+432 AITPKSWVRGWAK

-453 LPSDEYLRQVPLLD
+453 LPSSEYIRQIPMLNFNSD
-467 SSSTNWWTA
+467 NWWNPWSNLEA
-476 WWNSESVDSV
+476 IGSIGV
-486 DGYYNV
+486 YYRI
-492 LNRSPRINPKLTI
+492 LNGGERINPNLTN
-505 GIENE
+505 G
-510 TENKPNRSHKYF
+510 TDRSHRYF
-522 REKALNGDVVTQ
+522 RETALKGDVISQ
-534 WSLAALME
+534 WSLASLME

-559 ARYRSDRNGGKKL
+559 VLYRNGVFGGKKL
-572 ADIVYDRNGDGTVQG
+572 DDIIYNRNGDGTVQG
-587 MSATGSIDGF
+587 ISATGAVNGI
-597 VKLRTCFFSADHGKL
+597 VKLRVDYYSADHGGL
-612 TKDPKVLDQICTE
+612 CKDSEVLSRICSE
-625 IKGMRNHSEKHYT
+625 IKGMRTPVKNHHV
-638 ADTVGIS
+638 ADTAGIS
-645 QLVKIRYEADA
+645 ELIKIRYKADVP
-656 LVTAT
+656 VTAT
-661 IYDADSNI
+661 IYDAENNV
-669 VAQASSEGISG
+669 VAQVSSEGITG

-688 DSFADV
+688 DSFADA

-704 IYMPNSGY
+704 IYMPNGGY
-712 KIVFTHGDSAGVSV
+712 KILFTHGNSADVSV
-726 NFNASVSTLV
+726 NFNAYVSTLV

-749 ASTHDSGLITSF
+749 ASTYDSGLIASF
-761 DGTAQVIDNDTI
+761 DGTTQVIDNDTI
-773 TEIVEGTAEDW
+773 TEIVGGTAEDW
-784 FTEWEIPSSIKVNK
+784 FTEWEIPSAIKVNK

-806 SGSEAEAVSDK
+806 SGSEAGAVSDK
-817 LVWHSADESIAHVSE
+817 VVWHSADESIARVSE

-838 VGYGKTTISA
+838 VGYGKTIISA

-853 AVTAKVTVMQNA
+853 AVTSEVTVIQNA

-894 TDLTYSM
+894 TELTYSM

-995 PGDAQAEIVGTKL
+995 PGDAQAEIIGTKL
-1008 GTTKVTAVSE
+1008 GSTKVTAVSE

-1041 AVSMVLT
+1041 AVSMVMT
-1048 GAMLV
+1048 GIMLV